1 MGKHHGKGGKSGL
14 GKTLGI
20 VGFAAGFAFP
30 GAFLGAAAGTAGAA
44 RLSAALMGLSLG
56 TTIGSAFSKQSQ
68 DMPASNFD
76 NKMNVVDQ
84 NAMIPVVYGTRK
96 IGGLQSYHS
105 ASVKHKTLIKDVI
118 LGEGQFS
125 GCYGITANGYSVN
138 SNVSGAVFGITN
150 TKYTNAYV
158 RVHKG
163 KLEFDTNGH
172 SRDVYDRGSHWV
184 IMKPWY
190 LIWQEQHVQ
199 KNNGYRKI
207 DLQSSDD
214 IKDDESNDFQCYIAK
229 MYQYIEG
236 IRYDNDLATLGW
248 KLVNPIVVDDAP
260 NHLNNT
266 DWINVGPGKTAWFSM
281 NHDETKDSYITFYDG
296 TQGAPSYYMKTGAYP
311 NMSYLHAYLK
321 YTEKLGNGNPT
332 VTCIAKG
339 RKVYDTRTN
348 TWGYSENPAMIIR
361 DYLINT
367 TFGSGRYINQ
377 SMIDEDS
384 FKDAANYCDEKVTS
398 FDTQGRSITEPRYRL
413 NIVINSKRSYL
424 ENLQSMLACCAGYLV
439 FTKGQVAMRIER
451 ADNPVYAFDD
461 DNIIQNSM
469 SYSAASST
477 ESPNKLNMKYI
488 EPTLDWTSVSAIV
501 EDLAD
506 QKQQPVGRGKIVEKD
521 VELIGVTSQCQ
532 ALRLGKIYRDLIRLC
547 PISVE
552 FKTAMQA
559 LNLEPG
565 DVVTL
570 SHNVVLEDNKVQPL
584 FKNMPVRI
592 TEIRDDSGIYTIK
605 AQQYNA
611 SIYDDRMGGNLKD
624 YDYTTIKKPTDL
636 LPKAVP
642 NVENLKAYTIYKQG
656 RDGVANYDL
665 VVTYDLP
672 SGYLLETGMVYY
684 KCNEGYDLST
694 LGVIPE
700 GVTGT
705 EVGFANDWKFAG
717 EGPSRL
723 VIPNVHIG
731 VTYKLLVQARSKSGN
746 KAPMIDCPTVT
757 ITVEK
762 KTTIPN
768 KPANLSIK
776 YTDVATVSWE
786 DVTNSDIDYYEVR
799 TNKDTG
805 KDDGLLAR
813 TSDTSVV
820 VPLASRTGTIYVFG
834 HNTSKLYGYPAIL
847 EYNKALPS
855 KPNAP
860 TVVSKLGALGITTDV
875 IPSDCSGVKIHINH
889 DIVTSTNNTVQY
901 PCNAGIYNVSYGF
914 YDLFGE
920 GKVSEETTVVVKVLV
935 DQKLLEDGAVS
946 IKKVDETVTKA
957 IEDASNNYKEDL
969 SSVSADLS
977 NTNEDLSKTKENLNT
992 VASDLSTKSKELSN
1006 EITGVKQDVTGLTST
1021 VNNNAGNISQLQQRA
1036 TNIETTVADN
1046 NKKLS
1051 SQITQN
1057 ANSIS
1062 TVVANLNNTN
1072 LANSPYKSITQL
1084 KQTTD
1089 SISSIVSTNKD
1100 STDKAISQV
1109 SQKSDTIKATIEG
1122 NLNSTDTSKSPYK
1135 AITQLQANINGVS
1148 SVVSANKSSTDSEI
1162 SQLKQTANSI
1172 SSTVSANKSA
1182 QDSVNSSL
1190 SSKIQQNAGSIS
1202 SVVAN
1207 LNSTNLANS
1216 PYRSITQLKQT
1227 TDSISSTVSANKSAQ
1242 DSVNSSLT
1250 SKIQQNANSVTSII
1264 ANLSDVDKAK
1274 KNYSAISQLQD
1285 DINLRVVKGDVISQI
1300 NLDKTGATIDGKLLH
1315 VTGDTV
1321 IEKNVIAKG
1330 MIQAGAVTTDNLAAE
1345 TINLTNEL
1353 KIQGNNVT
1361 LDENGLSVDMQN
1373 EGKINFGSGGMTV
1386 SDSSGNLYSAI
1397 RRVCMGMAKNGNYI
1411 AFDPPWEVE
1420 PSVLIFPQTI
1430 VTADTSRS
1438 NTVQRLHCYADE
1450 ISKNGFRIHVYEGID
1465 TTDYTIPVNK
1475 VVLDKTEKVSH
1486 GMHTVGPW
1494 DANFSFNIPSNA
1506 KEINLVMTISGEA
1519 RYKNKDYLGWGLT
1532 VYPPCITI
1540 NGESETASLTVY
1552 ANSTLIYSNSN
1563 FITDFS
1569 VNGWE
1574 SVKRGY
1580 QTGPLKINNQTNIH
1594 GTLRIKPGVSH
1605 APSGSDDIRLSV
1617 SVDYAQGYRDTG
1629 SASSIIDSDCNA
1641 LFFATDKVS
1650 SGYRVL

>member
-105 ASVKHKTLIKDVI
+105 ASVEHKTLTKDVI

-150 TKYTNAYV
+150 TNNANACV
-158 RVHKG
+158 RVHDG
-163 KLEFDTNGH
+163 KLEFDANGVAIGTYNKGRYWGRFWH
-172 SRDVYDRGSHWV
+172 HKWV
-184 IMKPWY
+184 
-190 LIWQEQHVQ
+190 EQQVQ
-199 KNNGYRKI
+199 KNGGYRKI

-214 IKDDESNDFQCYIAK
+214 INDDESNDFQCYMAK

-236 IRYDNDLATLGW
+236 IRYDNDLAALGW

-260 NHLNNT
+260 NHLNDT
-266 DWINVGPGKTAWFSM
+266 DWVNVGNGKTAWFSM

-296 TQGAPSYYMKTGAYP
+296 TQGAPSYYMKTGAYS
-311 NMSYLHAYLK
+311 NMAYLHAYLK

-332 VTCIAKG
+332 VTCIAQG
-339 RKVYDTRTN
+339 RKVYDTRTKE
-348 TWGYSENPAMIIR
+348 WEYSENPAMIIR

-384 FKDAANYCDEKVTS
+384 FKDAANYCDASVTS

-570 SHNVVLEDNKVQPL
+570 SHNVVLKDNKVQPL

-672 SGYLLETGMVYY
+672 DGYLLETGMVYY

-700 GVTGT
+700 GVTGA

-746 KAPMIDCPTVT
+746 KASMVDCPTVT

-813 TSDTSVV
+813 TSDTSVA

-847 EYNKALPS
+847 EYNKDLPP

-860 TVVSKLGALGITTDV
+860 TVVSKLGALGITTDE

-920 GKVSEETTVVVKVLV
+920 GKVSEETTVIVKVLV

-957 IEDASNNYKEDL
+957 IEDASTHLEP
-969 SSVSADLS
+969 
-977 NTNEDLSKTKENLNT
+977 EIENLTN
-992 VASDLSTKSKELSN
+992 
-1006 EITGVKQDVTGLTST
+1006 ITNGIQTSLDSVTST
-1021 VNNNAGNISQLQQRA
+1021 VTNHTDSITKLEQTDNAIQSN
-1036 TNIETTVADN
+1036 VAY
-1046 NKKLS
+1046 L
-1051 SQITQN
+1051 
-1057 ANSIS
+1057 
-1062 TVVANLNNTN
+1062 NTN
-1072 LANSPYKSITQL
+1072 LT
-1084 KQTTD
+1084 
-1089 SISSIVSTNKD
+1089 
-1100 STDKAISQV
+1100 SQ
-1109 SQKSDTIKATIEG
+1109 
-1122 NLNSTDTSKSPYK
+1122 
-1135 AITQLQANINGVS
+1135 
-1148 SVVSANKSSTDSEI
+1148 
-1162 SQLKQTANSI
+1162 
-1172 SSTVSANKSA
+1172 
-1182 QDSVNSSL
+1182 
-1190 SSKIQQNAGSIS
+1190 IQQNA
-1202 SVVAN
+1202 
-1207 LNSTNLANS
+1207 
-1216 PYRSITQLKQT
+1216 
-1227 TDSISSTVSANKSAQ
+1227 D
-1242 DSVNSSLT
+1242 
-1250 SKIQQNANSVTSII
+1250 SVTSII
-1264 ANLSDVDKAK
+1264 TNLSDVDKAK
-1274 KNYSAISQLQD
+1274 KNYSAISQMQD
-1285 DINLRVVKGDVISQI
+1285 DINLRVAKGDVISQI

-1345 TINLTNEL
+1345 TIDLTDKL
-1353 KIQGNNVT
+1353 KIQGGAVT
-1361 LDENGLSVDMQN
+1361 LDENGLEVKSSNGTSIVFNGGGVSSIDNTGQVFNVVSRMA
-1373 EGKINFGSGGMTV
+1373 IGSG
-1386 SDSSGNLYSAI
+1386 
-1397 RRVCMGMAKNGNYI
+1397 KNGQYVKFTN
-1411 AFDPPWEVE
+1411 PWPNV
-1420 PSVLIFPQTI
+1420 PMVTVTPLSLITSDTI
-1430 VTADTSRS
+1430 RS
-1438 NTVQRLHCYADE
+1438 NTVVRVHCYATN
-1450 ISKNGFRIHVYEGID
+1450 ITNAGFNIVCYSSVDSSSYSFSVSGCSYGYSERVSRGA
-1465 TTDYTIPVNK
+1465 YTESDDHSRGDGVQG
-1475 VVLDKTEKVSH
+1475 
-1486 GMHTVGPW
+1486 GMMRWSPAHTY
-1494 DANFSFNIPSNA
+1494 NFSFGISSKAKTTDVTFSLFAQTHYKYGDTLDFRGRKNNLITLYANGVAIWSGAFDTYVDGKSSTSQTISTGQVNIPSTSTITGTFWSRPYFKHDGDGSDTFDVQFNVVSASGILDAGNA
-1506 KEINLVMTISGEA
+1506 TNYIDKEGEA
-1519 RYKNKDYLGWGLT
+1519 LFLAVDGSSNNFT
-1532 VYPPCITI
+1532 V
-1540 NGESETASLTVY
+1540 S
-1552 ANSTLIYSNSN
+1552 
-1563 FITDFS
+1563 
-1569 VNGWE
+1569 
-1574 SVKRGY
+1574 
-1580 QTGPLKINNQTNIH
+1580 
-1594 GTLRIKPGVSH
+1594 
-1605 APSGSDDIRLSV
+1605 
-1617 SVDYAQGYRDTG
+1617 
-1629 SASSIIDSDCNA
+1629 
-1641 LFFATDKVS
+1641 
-1650 SGYRVL
+1650 

>member
-56 TTIGSAFSKQSQ
+56 TTIGSAFAKQSQ

-105 ASVKHKTLIKDVI
+105 ASVAHKTLTKDII

-125 GCYGITANGYSVN
+125 GCYGITVNGYSVN

-150 TKYTNAYV
+150 TNYTNAYV
-158 RVHKG
+158 RVHDG
-163 KLEFDTNGH
+163 KLEFDTNGA
-172 SRDVYDRGSHWV
+172 SVDIYNREWGWLG
-184 IMKPWY
+184 PWRRRW
-190 LIWQEQHVQ
+190 LDKQVQ
-199 KNNGYRKI
+199 KNGGYRKI

-260 NHLNNT
+260 KHLNNT
-266 DWINVGPGKTAWFSM
+266 DWINVGNGKTAWFSM

-339 RKVYDTRTN
+339 RKVYDTRTKE
-348 TWGYSENPAMIIR
+348 WKYSENPAMIIR

-384 FKDAANYCDEKVTS
+384 FKDAANYCDENVTS

-656 RDGVANYDL
+656 RDGVANYNL

-700 GVTGT
+700 GVTGA
-705 EVGFANDWKFAG
+705 EVGFANEWKFAG

-805 KDDGLLAR
+805 EDDGLLAR

-847 EYNKALPS
+847 KYNKALPP

-860 TVVSKLGALGITTDV
+860 TVVSKLGALGITTDE

-920 GKVSEETTVVVKVLV
+920 GKVSEETTVIVKVLV

-957 IEDASNNYKEDL
+957 IEDASNNYKEDFN
-969 SSVSADLS
+969 SVSTDLS
-977 NTNEDLSKTKENLNT
+977 NTKEDLSKTKTNLNT
-992 VASDLSTKSKELSN
+992 VASDLSTKSKELSD
-1006 EITGVKQDVTGLTST
+1006 EITGVKQDITGLTST
-1021 VNNNAGNISQLQQRA
+1021 VNNNSGNISQLQQRA
-1036 TNIETTVADN
+1036 TDIETTVADSN
-1046 NKKLS
+1046 SSLS
-1051 SQITQN
+1051 SQIQQN
-1057 ANSIS
+1057 AGSIS
-1062 TVVANLNNTN
+1062 TVVANLNNTD
-1072 LANSPYKSITQL
+1072 LTKSPYKSITTL

-1089 SISSIVSTNKD
+1089 SISST
-1100 STDKAISQV
+1100 
-1109 SQKSDTIKATIEG
+1109 
-1122 NLNSTDTSKSPYK
+1122 
-1135 AITQLQANINGVS
+1135 
-1148 SVVSANKSSTDSEI
+1148 VSANKSATDREI
-1162 SQLKQTANSI
+1162 SQIKQTASSI

-1190 SSKIQQNAGSIS
+1190 SSKIQQNA
-1202 SVVAN
+1202 
-1207 LNSTNLANS
+1207 
-1216 PYRSITQLKQT
+1216 
-1227 TDSISSTVSANKSAQ
+1227 
-1242 DSVNSSLT
+1242 
-1250 SKIQQNANSVTSII
+1250 NSVTSII
-1264 ANLSDVDKAK
+1264 TNLSDVDKAK
-1274 KNYSAISQLQD
+1274 KNYSAISQMQD
-1285 DINLRVVKGDVISQI
+1285 DINLRVAKGDVISQI

-1345 TINLTNEL
+1345 TIDLTDKL
-1353 KIQGNNVT
+1353 KIQGGAVT
-1361 LDENGLSVDMQN
+1361 LDENG
-1373 EGKINFGSGGMTV
+1373 MTV
-1386 SDSSGNLYSAI
+1386 KEANGGSVQFSQNGMSFIDSNGHTFAGIGRFCTGIVNDGQTVKFTNPWDITPTVFLFPIRLQTSAVGYTNINMYQNVEAINVSQSGFTA
-1397 RRVCMGMAKNGNYI
+1397 VCK
-1411 AFDPPWEVE
+1411 
-1420 PSVLIFPQTI
+1420 SVLKSGSNANIPLTWECKGANELHIPGGDSTQTYTYNI
-1430 VTADTSRS
+1430 KVPTTVTHIWVTGEVSASRVWHWYNHGSEFSNWTANDKISITISTNTGVKQEHSGYSNGENGVMYMKSGS
-1438 NTVQRLHCYADE
+1438 NTY
-1450 ISKNGFRIHVYEGID
+1450 
-1465 TTDYTIPVNK
+1465 
-1475 VVLDKTEKVSH
+1475 
-1486 GMHTVGPW
+1486 
-1494 DANFSFNIPSNA
+1494 
-1506 KEINLVMTISGEA
+1506 
-1519 RYKNKDYLGWGLT
+1519 
-1532 VYPPCITI
+1532 
-1540 NGESETASLTVY
+1540 
-1552 ANSTLIYSNSN
+1552 
-1563 FITDFS
+1563 
-1569 VNGWE
+1569 
-1574 SVKRGY
+1574 
-1580 QTGPLKINNQTNIH
+1580 
-1594 GTLRIKPGVSH
+1594 
-1605 APSGSDDIRLSV
+1605 
-1617 SVDYAQGYRDTG
+1617 YRDTKSFTFDMRLSNVSTVTVTFSIYG
-1629 SASSIIDSDCNA
+1629 QCLDSSYGKLTSYRTNLDTDTTVCRGTAGFIAIDPNTVPYS
-1641 LFFATDKVS
+1641 VS
-1650 SGYRVL
+1650 

>member
-1 MGKHHGKGGKSGL
+1 
-14 GKTLGI
+14 
-20 VGFAAGFAFP
+20 
-30 GAFLGAAAGTAGAA
+30 
-44 RLSAALMGLSLG
+44 
-56 TTIGSAFSKQSQ
+56 
-68 DMPASNFD
+68 
-76 NKMNVVDQ
+76 
-84 NAMIPVVYGTRK
+84 
-96 IGGLQSYHS
+96 
-105 ASVKHKTLIKDVI
+105 
-118 LGEGQFS
+118 
-125 GCYGITANGYSVN
+125 
-138 SNVSGAVFGITN
+138 
-150 TKYTNAYV
+150 
-158 RVHKG
+158 
-163 KLEFDTNGH
+163 
-172 SRDVYDRGSHWV
+172 
-184 IMKPWY
+184 
-190 LIWQEQHVQ
+190 
-199 KNNGYRKI
+199 
-207 DLQSSDD
+207 
-214 IKDDESNDFQCYIAK
+214 
-229 MYQYIEG
+229 
-236 IRYDNDLATLGW
+236 
-248 KLVNPIVVDDAP
+248 
-260 NHLNNT
+260 
-266 DWINVGPGKTAWFSM
+266 
-281 NHDETKDSYITFYDG
+281 
-296 TQGAPSYYMKTGAYP
+296 
-311 NMSYLHAYLK
+311 
-321 YTEKLGNGNPT
+321 
-332 VTCIAKG
+332 
-339 RKVYDTRTN
+339 
-348 TWGYSENPAMIIR
+348 MIIR

-367 TFGSGRYINQ
+367 TFGSGRYINP

-384 FKDAANYCDEKVTS
+384 FKDAANYCDENVTS

-584 FKNMPVRI
+584 FKGMPVRI

-672 SGYLLETGMVYY
+672 NGYLLEAGMVYY

-700 GVTGT
+700 GVTGA

-717 EGPSRL
+717 EAPSRL

-731 VTYKLLVQARSKSGN
+731 VTYKLLVQARNKSGN

-786 DVTNSDIDYYEVR
+786 DVTNSDIDYYEIR
-799 TNKDTG
+799 TNKNTG
-805 KDDGLLAR
+805 ENDGLLAR

-847 EYNKALPS
+847 EYSKALPP

-889 DIVTSTNNTVQY
+889 DTVTSTNNTVQY

-977 NTNEDLSKTKENLNT
+977 KTKENLNT

-1036 TNIETTVADN
+1036 TDIETTVADN

-1057 ANSIS
+1057 ADSIS
-1062 TVVANLNNTN
+1062 TVVANLNNTD

-1089 SISSIVSTNKD
+1089 SISSTVSANKNSAD
-1100 STDKAISQV
+1100 EAISQV
-1109 SQKSDTIKATIEG
+1109 SQKADTIKATIEG
-1122 NLNSTDTSKSPYK
+1122 NLNSTNTSNSPYK

-1148 SVVSANKSSTDSEI
+1148 SVVSANKSATDSEI
-1162 SQLKQTANSI
+1162 SEIKQTAQSI

-1182 QDSVNSSL
+1182 QDN
-1190 SSKIQQNAGSIS
+1190 
-1202 SVVAN
+1202 
-1207 LNSTNLANS
+1207 
-1216 PYRSITQLKQT
+1216 
-1227 TDSISSTVSANKSAQ
+1227 
-1242 DSVNSSLT
+1242 VNSSLT

-1274 KNYSAISQLQD
+1274 KNYSAISQMQD
-1285 DINLRVVKGDVISQI
+1285 DINLRVAKGDVISQI

-1345 TINLTNEL
+1345 TINLTDEL
-1353 KIQGNNVT
+1353 KIQGGAVT
-1361 LDENGLSVDMQN
+1361 LNEN
-1373 EGKINFGSGGMTV
+1373 GMTV
-1386 SDSSGNLYSAI
+1386 KETNGGSVQFGENGMSFVDSNGHTFAGVGRFCTGIVNDGQTVKFANPWDITPTVFLFPIRLQTSAVGYTNINMYQDVEAINVSTNGFTAVCKSVLKAGSGADIPLAWKAGGSDSELDTA
-1397 RRVCMGMAKNGNYI
+1397 
-1411 AFDPPWEVE
+1411 EVE
-1420 PSVLIFPQTI
+1420 VPAGGYSYNINIPTT
-1430 VTADTSRS
+1430 VTHIWVTG
-1438 NTVQRLHCYADE
+1438 E
-1450 ISKNGFRIHVYEGID
+1450 ISAYGVYRHD
-1465 TTDYTIPVNK
+1465 SNR
-1475 VVLDKTEKVSH
+1475 
-1486 GMHTVGPW
+1486 
-1494 DANFSFNIPSNA
+1494 DAPHW
-1506 KEINLVMTISGEA
+1506 V
-1519 RYKNKDYLGWGLT
+1519 
-1532 VYPPCITI
+1532 
-1540 NGESETASLTVY
+1540 
-1552 ANSTLIYSNSN
+1552 
-1563 FITDFS
+1563 
-1569 VNGWE
+1569 
-1574 SVKRGY
+1574 
-1580 QTGPLKINNQTNIH
+1580 
-1594 GTLRIKPGVSH
+1594 
-1605 APSGSDDIRLSV
+1605 GSDIGSV
-1617 SVDYAQGYRDTG
+1617 TVSTNTGQRQEHQEYVNSRHGVQVARNSLYAYYRDTKTFIFDMAISNVSTVTVTFSLG
-1629 SASSIIDSDCNA
+1629 EHPYKNSYAKMTSYRTNLNTDVTVCRGTAGFIAIDPN
-1641 LFFATDKVS
+1641 TVS
-1650 SGYRVL
+1650 YSVS

>member
-56 TTIGSAFSKQSQ
+56 TTIGSAFAKQSQ

-105 ASVKHKTLIKDVI
+105 ASVKHKTLTKDVI

-150 TKYTNAYV
+150 INNANAYV
-158 RVHKG
+158 RVHDG
-163 KLEFDTNGH
+163 KLEFSTNGASVDVYNRVNH
-172 SRDVYDRGSHWV
+172 WPAFFRDIWLKQQLQKSRD
-184 IMKPWY
+184 
-190 LIWQEQHVQ
+190 
-199 KNNGYRKI
+199 YRKI

-214 IKDDESNDFQCYIAK
+214 INNNESNDFQCYIAK

-236 IRYDNDLATLGW
+236 IRYDNDLAALGW

-260 NHLNNT
+260 KHLNNT
-266 DWINVGPGKTAWFSM
+266 GWINVGNGKTAWFSM

-321 YTEKLGNGNPT
+321 YTEKLGSGNPT

-348 TWGYSENPAMIIR
+348 QWGYSENPAMIIR

-367 TFGSGRYINQ
+367 TFGSGRYINP

-384 FKDAANYCDEKVTS
+384 FKDAANYCDENVTS
-398 FDTQGRSITEPRYRL
+398 FDTQGRTITEPRYRL

-521 VELIGVTSQCQ
+521 VELVGVTSQCQ

-570 SHNVVLEDNKVQPL
+570 SHNVVLEDDKVQPL
-584 FKNMPVRI
+584 FSKMPVRI

-624 YDYTTIKKPTDL
+624 YDYTSIKKPTDL

-672 SGYLLETGMVYY
+672 NGYLLEAGMVYY

-700 GVTGT
+700 GVTGA

-717 EGPSRL
+717 EAPSRL

-731 VTYKLLVQARSKSGN
+731 VTYKLLVQARNKSGN
-746 KAPMIDCPTVT
+746 KAPMVDCPTVT

-786 DVTNSDIDYYEVR
+786 DVTNSDIDYYEIR
-799 TNKDTG
+799 TNKDVG
-805 KDDGLLAR
+805 ENDGLLVR

-847 EYNKALPS
+847 EYSKALPP

-860 TVVSKLGALGITTDV
+860 TVVSKLGALGITTDE

-992 VASDLSTKSKELSN
+992 VASDLSTKSKELGD
-1006 EITGVKQDVTGLTST
+1006 EITGVKQDITGLTST

-1036 TNIETTVADN
+1036 TDIETTVADN

-1057 ANSIS
+1057 ADSIS
-1062 TVVANLNNTN
+1062 SVVANLNNTN

-1084 KQTTD
+1084 
-1089 SISSIVSTNKD
+1089 N
-1100 STDKAISQV
+1100 
-1109 SQKSDTIKATIEG
+1109 
-1122 NLNSTDTSKSPYK
+1122 
-1135 AITQLQANINGVS
+1135 
-1148 SVVSANKSSTDSEI
+1148 
-1162 SQLKQTANSI
+1162 QTANSI

-1190 SSKIQQNAGSIS
+1190 TSKINQNADSIT

-1207 LNSTNLANS
+1207 LNNTDLANS
-1216 PYRSITQLKQT
+1216 PYKSITQLKQT
-1227 TDSISSTVSANKSAQ
+1227 TDSISSTVSANKSAQDNVNYSLTSKINQTAGSISSVVANLNNTDLANNPYKSITTLKQTTDSISSTVSSNKSAQ

-1274 KNYSAISQLQD
+1274 QNYSAISQMQD
-1285 DINLRVVKGDVISQI
+1285 DINLRVAKGDVISQI

-1330 MIQAGAVTTDNLAAE
+1330 MIQAGAVTADNMAAE
-1345 TINLTNEL
+1345 TINLTDKL
-1353 KIQGNNVT
+1353 KIQGGAVT
-1361 LDENGLSVDMQN
+1361 LDENGLEVKNTNGTSIVFN
-1373 EGKINFGSGGMTV
+1373 GGGML
-1386 SDSSGNLYSAI
+1386 SIDSSGQVFNAVSRMVI
-1397 RRVCMGMAKNGNYI
+1397 GSGKNGQYVK
-1411 AFDPPWEVE
+1411 FTKPWPNV
-1420 PSVLIFPQTI
+1420 PMVTVTPLSLITSDLTKSNSVAR
-1430 VTADTSRS
+1430 V
-1438 NTVQRLHCYADE
+1438 HCYAADITNE
-1450 ISKNGFRIHVYEGID
+1450 GFRIVCYSSVDSTSFAFGIND
-1465 TTDYTIPVNK
+1465 VTFSYKEMVARDAYT
-1475 VVLDKTEKVSH
+1475 ES
-1486 GMHTVGPW
+1486 GVGARTHYYNPQGNVIARW
-1494 DANFSFNIPSNA
+1494 APEHSYNFSFGINPKTKKINVVMKLWA
-1506 KEINLVMTISGEA
+1506 KTTYHHAVTIDFRNRNNSIVTLYANGTQFWSGNFDMYIEGDGETSQTISTGQISI
-1519 RYKNKDYLGWGLT
+1519 
-1532 VYPPCITI
+1532 PP
-1540 NGESETASLTVY
+1540 
-1552 ANSTLIYSNSN
+1552 
-1563 FITDFS
+1563 
-1569 VNGWE
+1569 
-1574 SVKRGY
+1574 
-1580 QTGPLKINNQTNIH
+1580 
-1594 GTLRIKPGVSH
+1594 
-1605 APSGSDDIRLSV
+1605 
-1617 SVDYAQGYRDTG
+1617 
-1629 SASSIIDSDCNA
+1629 ASSITGTCWVRPYFNHPGDGWDNFYVKFDVLSADGILDTGNATSYIDREGEA
-1641 LFFATDKVS
+1641 LFLAVDGGSNNFTVS
-1650 SGYRVL
+1650 

>member
-1 MGKHHGKGGKSGL
+1 MGKHHGKHGKRGL
-14 GKTLGI
+14 GKVLGI
-20 VGFAAGFAFP
+20 AGFAAGFAFP

-56 TTIGSAFSKQSQ
+56 TTIGSAFAKQSQ

-96 IGGLQSYHS
+96 IGGLQSYHNTS
-105 ASVKHKTLIKDVI
+105 IKNKSLTKDII

-150 TKYTNAYV
+150 TNNANAYV
-158 RVHKG
+158 RVHAG
-163 KLEFDTNGH
+163 RLEFDTNGASVPMH
-172 SRDVYDRGSHWV
+172 NIEGNAPLFLLLLLFKKY
-184 IMKPWY
+184 
-190 LIWQEQHVQ
+190 VQ
-199 KNNGYRKI
+199 GNSGYRKI
-207 DLQSSDD
+207 FLQSSDD
-214 IKDDESNDFQCYIAK
+214 MRDDESNDFQCSMAK
-229 MYQYIEG
+229 LYQYIEG
-236 IRYDNDLATLGW
+236 IRYDNDLARLGW

-260 NHLNNT
+260 KHLKNT
-266 DWINVGPGKTAWFSM
+266 GWVNVGNGNTAWFYM
-281 NHDETKDSYITFYDG
+281 NHEETKDSYITFHDG
-296 TQGAPSYYMKTGAYP
+296 TQGPPSYYMKTGAYP
-311 NMSYLHAYLK
+311 NMAYIHAHLK
-321 YTEKLGNGNPT
+321 YTDQLGSGNPT
-332 VTCIAKG
+332 ITCVAKG
-339 RKVYDTRTN
+339 RKVYDTRTKK
-348 TWGYSENPAMIIR
+348 WGYSENPAMIIR

-469 SYSAASST
+469 SYTAASST

-592 TEIRDDSGIYTIK
+592 TEIRDDSGTYTIK
-605 AQQYNA
+605 AQQYNP
-611 SIYDDRMGGNLKD
+611 SIYDDRMGGSIKD
-624 YDYTTIKKPTDL
+624 FDYTTIKKPEDL

-642 NVENLKAYTIYKQG
+642 NVENLNAYTIYKQG

-700 GVTGT
+700 GVTGA

-786 DVTNSDIDYYEVR
+786 GVTNSDIDYYEVR

-847 EYNKALPS
+847 EYSKALPP

-860 TVVSKLGALGITTDV
+860 TVVSKLGALGITTDE

-977 NTNEDLSKTKENLNT
+977 NTKEDLSKTKTNLNT
-992 VASDLSTKSKELSN
+992 VASDLSTKSKELSD
-1006 EITGVKQDVTGLTST
+1006 EITGVKQNITGLTST

-1036 TNIETTVADN
+1036 TDIETTVADN

-1062 TVVANLNNTN
+1062 TVVANLNNTD
-1072 LANSPYKSITQL
+1072 LANSPYRSITQL

-1089 SISSIVSTNKD
+1089 SISSTVSANKSAQDSVNSSLTSKIQQNAGSISTVVANLNSTNLANSPYKSITALKQTTDSISSTVSTNKN
-1100 STDKAISQV
+1100 STDEAISQV
-1109 SQKSDTIKATIEG
+1109 SQKADTIKATIEG

-1135 AITQLQANINGVS
+1135 AVTQLQANINGVS

-1162 SQLKQTANSI
+1162 SKIKQTAN
-1172 SSTVSANKSA
+1172 
-1182 QDSVNSSL
+1182 
-1190 SSKIQQNAGSIS
+1190 
-1202 SVVAN
+1202 
-1207 LNSTNLANS
+1207 
-1216 PYRSITQLKQT
+1216 
-1227 TDSISSTVSANKSAQ
+1227 SISSTVSANKSAQ

-1285 DINLRVVKGDVISQI
+1285 DINLRVAKGDVISQI

-1330 MIQAGAVTTDNLAAE
+1330 MIQAGAVTADNMAAE
-1345 TINLTNEL
+1345 TINLTDKL

-1420 PSVLIFPQTI
+1420 PSVLVFPQTI

-1465 TTDYTIPVNK
+1465 TTDYTTIVNK
-1475 VVLDKTEKVSH
+1475 IILKETKKVYRPYD
-1486 GMHTVGPW
+1486 TVGPW
-1494 DANFSFNIPSNA
+1494 DANFSFNIPTGA
-1506 KEINLVMTISGEA
+1506 KEINLVMTVSGTA
-1519 RYKNKDYLGWGLT
+1519 HYKGNN
-1532 VYPPCITI
+1532 CITI
-1540 NGESETASLTVY
+1540 NRKGWPHGTSYLTVY
-1552 ANSTLIYSNSN
+1552 ADNTVIYSGSN
-1563 FITDFS
+1563 FITGFS
-1569 VNGWE
+1569 VGGHSSNR
-1574 SVKRGY
+1574 STY
-1580 QTGPLKINNQTNIH
+1580 QTGPLKINGQTNIH
-1594 GTLRIKPGVSH
+1594 GTLRVTPGVNH
-1605 APSGSDDIRLSV
+1605 PGDDGDNMDLSV

-1641 LFFATDKVS
+1641 IFFATDKVS
-1650 SGYRVL
+1650 SGYTVS

>member
-44 RLSAALMGLSLG
+44 RLSAAIMGLSLG

-105 ASVKHKTLIKDVI
+105 ASVKHKTLTKDVI

-125 GCYGITANGYSVN
+125 GCYGITVNGYSVN
-138 SNVSGAVFGITN
+138 SNVNGAVFGITN
-150 TKYTNAYV
+150 TNNANAYV
-158 RVHKG
+158 RVHNG
-163 KLEFDTNGH
+163 KLEFDTNGA
-172 SRDVYDRGSHWV
+172 SIATYDKFRYWSG
-184 IMKPWY
+184 
-190 LIWQEQHVQ
+190 IWHIFGEQWLK
-199 KNNGYRKI
+199 KNSGYREI

-214 IKDDESNDFQCYIAK
+214 INDDESNDFQCYIAK

-236 IRYDNDLATLGW
+236 IRYDNDLAALGW

-260 NHLNNT
+260 NHLNDT
-266 DWINVGPGKTAWFSM
+266 DWINVGNGNTAWFSM

-321 YTEKLGNGNPT
+321 YTEKLGSGNPT
-332 VTCIAKG
+332 VTCIVKG

-348 TWGYSENPAMIIR
+348 QWEYSENPAMIIR

-384 FKDAANYCDEKVTS
+384 FKDAANYCDTNVTS

-424 ENLQSMLACCAGYLV
+424 ENLQSMLACCTGYLV

-477 ESPNKLNMKYI
+477 EAPNKLNMKYI
-488 EPTLDWTSVSAIV
+488 EPTLDWTSVSATV

-506 QKQQPVGRGKIVEKD
+506 QKQQPVGRGKVVEKD
-521 VELIGVTSQCQ
+521 VELVGVTSQCQ
-532 ALRLGKIYRDLIRLC
+532 ALRLGKIYRDIIRLC

-570 SHNVVLEDNKVQPL
+570 SHDVVLEDDKVQPL
-584 FKNMPVRI
+584 FKDMPVRI

-624 YDYTTIKKPTDL
+624 YDYTTVKKPTDL
-636 LPKAVP
+636 LPRAVP
-642 NVENLKAYTIYKQG
+642 NVKDLNAYTIYKQG

-684 KCNEGYDLST
+684 KCDEGYDLST

-700 GVTGT
+700 GVTGA

-717 EGPSRL
+717 EGPSRI

-731 VTYKLLVQARSKSGN
+731 VTYKLLVQARNKSGD
-746 KAPMIDCPTVT
+746 KAPMIDCPVMT

-762 KTTIPN
+762 KTTVPN

-799 TNKDTG
+799 INEDTG

-847 EYNKALPS
+847 EYNKALPP

-860 TVVSKLGALGITTDV
+860 TVVSKLGALGITTDE

-901 PCNAGIYNVSYGF
+901 PCNEGIYNVSYGF

-920 GKVSEETTVVVKVLV
+920 GTVSEETTVVVKVLV

-957 IEDASNNYKEDL
+957 IEDASNNYKDDL
-969 SSVSADLS
+969 SSVSSDLLS
-977 NTNEDLSKTKENLNT
+977 TKEDLNKTKANLNT
-992 VASDLSTKSKELSN
+992 VANDLSTKSKELSD

-1021 VNNNAGNISQLQQRA
+1021 VNNNTGNITQLQQRA
-1036 TNIETTVADN
+1036 DNIETTVADN
-1046 NKKLS
+1046 NKNLS

-1057 ANSIS
+1057 SDSIS
-1062 TVVANLNNTN
+1062 TVVANLNNTD
-1072 LANSPYKSITQL
+1072 LTQVPYKSITTL

-1089 SISSIVSTNKD
+1089 SISSTVSDNK
-1100 STDKAISQV
+1100 SATDTAISQV
-1109 SQKSDTIKATIEG
+1109 SQKADSIKATIEG
-1122 NLNSTDTSKSPYK
+1122 NLNSTDTSNSQYK

-1148 SVVSANKSSTDSEI
+1148 STVSANKSATDSQI
-1162 SQLKQTANSI
+1162 SQIEQTASSI

-1182 QDSVNSSL
+1182 QDTINSSL
-1190 SSKIQQNAGSIS
+1190 SSKIQQNAD
-1202 SVVAN
+1202 
-1207 LNSTNLANS
+1207 
-1216 PYRSITQLKQT
+1216 SIT
-1227 TDSISSTVSANKSAQ
+1227 SI
-1242 DSVNSSLT
+1242 
-1250 SKIQQNANSVTSII
+1250 VT
-1264 ANLSDVDKAK
+1264 NLSDVDKAK
-1274 KNYSAISQLQD
+1274 ENYSAISQLQD
-1285 DINLRVVKGDVISQI
+1285 DINLRVAKGDVISQI
-1300 NLDKTGATIDGKLLH
+1300 NLDKTGATIDGKLFH

-1345 TINLTNEL
+1345 TVDLTGEL
-1353 KIQGNNVT
+1353 KIQGGAVT
-1361 LDENGLSVDMQN
+1361 LDENGLEVKNTNGTSIVFN
-1373 EGKINFGSGGMTV
+1373 SGGMSSTDSIGQVFNVVSRMVIGSGKNGQYVKFTKPWPNVPMVTV
-1386 SDSSGNLYSAI
+1386 SPLS
-1397 RRVCMGMAKNGNYI
+1397 
-1411 AFDPPWEVE
+1411 
-1420 PSVLIFPQTI
+1420 LI
-1430 VTADTSRS
+1430 TADNTKSNSVSR
-1438 NTVQRLHCYADE
+1438 VHCYASDITNE
-1450 ISKNGFRIHVYEGID
+1450 GFRITCYSSVDSTSFAFGINNISYSYSE
-1465 TTDYTIPVNK
+1465 TVSRVAYTQTDLKPRTGYYGGNYYVRWAP
-1475 VVLDKTEKVSH
+1475 EHSY
-1486 GMHTVGPW
+1486 
-1494 DANFSFNIPSNA
+1494 NFSFGVSPKAKKVNVVMKLWAKTTYHHAVTIDFRDRNNSIVTLYANGTQIWTGNFDMYIEGEGETSQTISTGQISIPS
-1506 KEINLVMTISGEA
+1506 TSS
-1519 RYKNKDYLGWGLT
+1519 
-1532 VYPPCITI
+1532 IT
-1540 NGESETASLTVY
+1540 
-1552 ANSTLIYSNSN
+1552 
-1563 FITDFS
+1563 
-1569 VNGWE
+1569 
-1574 SVKRGY
+1574 
-1580 QTGPLKINNQTNIH
+1580 
-1594 GTLRIKPGVSH
+1594 GTFWCRPYFGKPGDG
-1605 APSGSDDIRLSV
+1605 ADDFYVKFDVLSV
-1617 SVDYAQGYRDTG
+1617 DGILDTG
-1629 SASSIIDSDCNA
+1629 SATNYIDSEGEA
-1641 LFFATDKVS
+1641 LFLAVDGSSSNFTVS
-1650 SGYRVL
+1650 

>member
-1 MGKHHGKGGKSGL
+1 MGKHHGKHGKSGL

-56 TTIGSAFSKQSQ
+56 TTIGSAFAKQSQ
-68 DMPASNFD
+68 DTPASNFD

-96 IGGLQSYHS
+96 IGGLQSYHNTS
-105 ASVKHKTLIKDVI
+105 IKNKSLTKDII

-150 TKYTNAYV
+150 TNNANAYV
-158 RVHKG
+158 RVHAG
-163 KLEFDTNGH
+163 RLEFDTNGASVPMH
-172 SRDVYDRGSHWV
+172 NIEGNAPLFLLLLLFRKY
-184 IMKPWY
+184 
-190 LIWQEQHVQ
+190 VQ
-199 KNNGYRKI
+199 GNSGYREI
-207 DLQSSDD
+207 FLQSSDD
-214 IKDDESNDFQCYIAK
+214 MRDDESNDFQCSMAK
-229 MYQYIEG
+229 LYQYIEG
-236 IRYDNDLATLGW
+236 IRYDNDLARLGW

-260 NHLNNT
+260 KHLNNT
-266 DWINVGPGKTAWFSM
+266 GWVNVGNGNTAWFYM
-281 NHDETKDSYITFYDG
+281 NHEETKDSYITFHDG
-296 TQGAPSYYMKTGAYP
+296 TQGPPSYYMKTGAYP
-311 NMSYLHAYLK
+311 NMAYIHAYLK
-321 YTEKLGNGNPT
+321 YTDQLGSGNPT
-332 VTCIAKG
+332 ITCVAKG
-339 RKVYDTRTN
+339 RKVYDTRTKK
-348 TWGYSENPAMIIR
+348 WGYSENPAMIIR

-469 SYSAASST
+469 SYTAASST

-506 QKQQPVGRGKIVEKD
+506 QKPQPVGRGKIVEKD

-570 SHNVVLEDNKVQPL
+570 SHNVVLGDNKVQPL

-592 TEIRDDSGIYTIK
+592 TEIRDDSGTYTIK
-605 AQQYNA
+605 AQQYNP
-611 SIYDDRMGGNLKD
+611 SIYDDRMGGSIKD
-624 YDYTTIKKPTDL
+624 FDYTTIKKPEDL

-642 NVENLKAYTIYKQG
+642 NVENLNAYTIYKQG

-700 GVTGT
+700 GVTGA

-786 DVTNSDIDYYEVR
+786 GVTNSDIDYYEVR

-847 EYNKALPS
+847 EYSKALPP

-1006 EITGVKQDVTGLTST
+1006 EITGVKQNITGLTST

-1062 TVVANLNNTN
+1062 TVVANLNN
-1072 LANSPYKSITQL
+1072 
-1084 KQTTD
+1084 
-1089 SISSIVSTNKD
+1089 
-1100 STDKAISQV
+1100 
-1109 SQKSDTIKATIEG
+1109 
-1122 NLNSTDTSKSPYK
+1122 
-1135 AITQLQANINGVS
+1135 
-1148 SVVSANKSSTDSEI
+1148 
-1162 SQLKQTANSI
+1162 
-1172 SSTVSANKSA
+1172 
-1182 QDSVNSSL
+1182 
-1190 SSKIQQNAGSIS
+1190 
-1202 SVVAN
+1202 
-1207 LNSTNLANS
+1207 TNLANS

-1285 DINLRVVKGDVISQI
+1285 DINLRVAKGDVISQI

-1330 MIQAGAVTTDNLAAE
+1330 MIQAGAVTADNMAAE
-1345 TINLTNEL
+1345 TINLTDKL
-1353 KIQGNNVT
+1353 KIQGGNVT
-1361 LDENGLSVDMQN
+1361 LDENGLSVLQSNGTWTKFNQN
-1373 EGKINFGSGGMTV
+1373 GMTFVDTKGNTFAGIGRFCTGVVNDGQTVKFNSPWDITPTVFLFPVRLQTSAVGYTNINMYQDVEAINV
-1386 SDSSGNLYSAI
+1386 SNRGFTA
-1397 RRVCMGMAKNGNYI
+1397 VCK
-1411 AFDPPWEVE
+1411 
-1420 PSVLIFPQTI
+1420 SVLKAGSNANVPIAWECKGVETPGLDVDYHTETYSYHI
-1430 VTADTSRS
+1430 KIP
-1438 NTVQRLHCYADE
+1438 NTVTH
-1450 ISKNGFRIHVYEGID
+1450 I
-1465 TTDYTIPVNK
+1465 
-1475 VVLDKTEKVSH
+1475 
-1486 GMHTVGPW
+1486 W
-1494 DANFSFNIPSNA
+1494 
-1506 KEINLVMTISGEA
+1506 ISGEA
-1519 RYKNKDYLGWGLT
+1519 AASLYHQHYNHESSLSDWT
-1532 VYPPCITI
+1532 ITDETSITI
-1540 NGESETASLTVY
+1540 STNTGIKQEHPRYVTGGEGTMIEGKGGGSATYRASKAFVFDMSLSNVSLVTVTFSIYGPCLKYSGGKLTSYRTNLNTDVTVCRGTAGFIAIDPNTVPY
-1552 ANSTLIYSNSN
+1552 
-1563 FITDFS
+1563 
-1569 VNGWE
+1569 
-1574 SVKRGY
+1574 
-1580 QTGPLKINNQTNIH
+1580 
-1594 GTLRIKPGVSH
+1594 
-1605 APSGSDDIRLSV
+1605 SV
-1617 SVDYAQGYRDTG
+1617 S
-1629 SASSIIDSDCNA
+1629 
-1641 LFFATDKVS
+1641 
-1650 SGYRVL
+1650 

>member
-105 ASVKHKTLIKDVI
+105 ASVAHKTLTKDVI

-125 GCYGITANGYSVN
+125 DCYGITANGYSVN
-138 SNVSGAVFGITN
+138 SNVSGAVFGIIN
-150 TKYTNAYV
+150 TKYINAYV
-158 RVHKG
+158 RVHDG
-163 KLEFDTNGH
+163 KLEFDTYGA
-172 SRDVYDRGSHWV
+172 SVDVYNRESGWFA
-184 IMKPWY
+184 PWHR
-190 LIWQEQHVQ
+190 IWTDQQVQ
-199 KNNGYRKI
+199 KNGGYRKI

-214 IKDDESNDFQCYIAK
+214 INDDESNDFQCYIAK

-236 IRYDNDLATLGW
+236 IRYDNDLAALGW

-281 NHDETKDSYITFYDG
+281 NHDETNGSYITFYDG

-321 YTEKLGNGNPT
+321 YTEKLGSGNPT

-339 RKVYDTRTN
+339 RKVYDTRTKA
-348 TWGYSENPAMIIR
+348 WGYSENPAMIIR

-367 TFGSGRYINQ
+367 TFGSGRYINP

-384 FKDAANYCDEKVTS
+384 FKDAANYCDEIVTS
-398 FDTQGRSITEPRYRL
+398 YDTQGRTITEPRYRL

-488 EPTLDWTSVSAIV
+488 EPILDWTSVSAIV

-584 FKNMPVRI
+584 FSKMPVRI

-624 YDYTTIKKPTDL
+624 YDYTSIKKPTDL

-672 SGYLLETGMVYY
+672 NGYLLESGMVYY

-700 GVTGT
+700 GVTGA

-717 EGPSRL
+717 EAPSRL

-731 VTYKLLVQARSKSGN
+731 VTYKLLVQARNKSGN
-746 KAPMIDCPTVT
+746 KAPMVDCPMVT

-786 DVTNSDIDYYEVR
+786 DVTNSDIDYYEIR

-805 KDDGLLAR
+805 ENDGLLAR

-847 EYNKALPS
+847 EYSKALPP

-920 GKVSEETTVVVKVLV
+920 GNVSEETTVVVKVLV
-935 DQKLLEDGAVS
+935 DQELLEDGAVS

-957 IEDASNNYKEDL
+957 IEDASTHLEPEIESL
-969 SSVSADLS
+969 
-977 NTNEDLSKTKENLNT
+977 TNVTNGIQ
-992 VASDLSTKSKELSN
+992 ASLDK
-1006 EITGVKQDVTGLTST
+1006 VTST
-1021 VNNNAGNISQLQQRA
+1021 V
-1036 TNIETTVADN
+1036 TNHTDSIAKLEQTDSTIQSNVAD
-1046 NKKLS
+1046 L
-1051 SQITQN
+1051 
-1057 ANSIS
+1057 
-1062 TVVANLNNTN
+1062 NTN
-1072 LANSPYKSITQL
+1072 LT
-1084 KQTTD
+1084 
-1089 SISSIVSTNKD
+1089 
-1100 STDKAISQV
+1100 SQ
-1109 SQKSDTIKATIEG
+1109 IK
-1122 NLNSTDTSKSPYK
+1122 
-1135 AITQLQANINGVS
+1135 
-1148 SVVSANKSSTDSEI
+1148 
-1162 SQLKQTANSI
+1162 
-1172 SSTVSANKSA
+1172 
-1182 QDSVNSSL
+1182 
-1190 SSKIQQNAGSIS
+1190 
-1202 SVVAN
+1202 
-1207 LNSTNLANS
+1207 
-1216 PYRSITQLKQT
+1216 
-1227 TDSISSTVSANKSAQ
+1227 
-1242 DSVNSSLT
+1242 
-1250 SKIQQNANSVTSII
+1250 QNANSVTSII
-1264 ANLSDVDKAK
+1264 ANLSDVNKAK
-1274 KNYSAISQLQD
+1274 QNYSAISQMQD
-1285 DINLRVVKGDVISQI
+1285 DINLRVAKGDVISQI

-1345 TINLTNEL
+1345 TINLTDKL
-1353 KIQGNNVT
+1353 KIQGGAVT
-1361 LDENGLSVDMQN
+1361 LDENGLEVKSTNGTSIVFN
-1373 EGKINFGSGGMTV
+1373 GGGMLSTDSTGQVFNVVSRMVIGSARNGQYVKFTKPWPNVPMVTV
-1386 SDSSGNLYSAI
+1386 SPLS
-1397 RRVCMGMAKNGNYI
+1397 
-1411 AFDPPWEVE
+1411 
-1420 PSVLIFPQTI
+1420 LI
-1430 VTADTSRS
+1430 TADNTKS
-1438 NTVQRLHCYADE
+1438 NSVARVHCYASDITNE
-1450 ISKNGFRIHVYEGID
+1450 GFRIVCYSSVDSTTFSFGINNISYSYSETVNRVAYEQINIELRTNYPYWG
-1465 TTDYTIPVNK
+1465 YYVRWAPA
-1475 VVLDKTEKVSH
+1475 
-1486 GMHTVGPW
+1486 HTY
-1494 DANFSFNIPSNA
+1494 NFSFDVNPKTKKVNVVMRLWAKTTYHHAVTIDFRDRNNSIVTLYANGTEIWTGNFDMYIEGDGETSQTISTGQISIPS
-1506 KEINLVMTISGEA
+1506 TSS
-1519 RYKNKDYLGWGLT
+1519 
-1532 VYPPCITI
+1532 IT
-1540 NGESETASLTVY
+1540 
-1552 ANSTLIYSNSN
+1552 
-1563 FITDFS
+1563 
-1569 VNGWE
+1569 
-1574 SVKRGY
+1574 
-1580 QTGPLKINNQTNIH
+1580 
-1594 GTLRIKPGVSH
+1594 GTFWCRPYFAHPGD
-1605 APSGSDDIRLSV
+1605 GSDDFYVKFDVLSA
-1617 SVDYAQGYRDTG
+1617 DGILDTG
-1629 SASSIIDSDCNA
+1629 NANNYIDTEGEA
-1641 LFFATDKVS
+1641 LFLAVDGSSNNFTVS
-1650 SGYRVL
+1650 

>member
-1 MGKHHGKGGKSGL
+1 MGKHHGKHGKSGL

-56 TTIGSAFSKQSQ
+56 TTIGSAFAKQSQ
-68 DMPASNFD
+68 DTPASNFD

-96 IGGLQSYHS
+96 IGGLQSYHNTS
-105 ASVKHKTLIKDVI
+105 IKNKSLTKDII

-150 TKYTNAYV
+150 TNNANAYV
-158 RVHKG
+158 RVHAG
-163 KLEFDTNGH
+163 RLEFDTNGASVPMH
-172 SRDVYDRGSHWV
+172 NIEGNAPLFLLLLLFRKY
-184 IMKPWY
+184 
-190 LIWQEQHVQ
+190 VQ
-199 KNNGYRKI
+199 GNSGYREI
-207 DLQSSDD
+207 FLQSSDD
-214 IKDDESNDFQCYIAK
+214 MRDDESNDFQCSMAK
-229 MYQYIEG
+229 LYQYIEG
-236 IRYDNDLATLGW
+236 IRYDNDLARLGW

-260 NHLNNT
+260 KHLNNT
-266 DWINVGPGKTAWFSM
+266 GWVNVGNGNTAWFYM
-281 NHDETKDSYITFYDG
+281 NHEETKDSYITFHDG
-296 TQGAPSYYMKTGAYP
+296 TQGPPSYYMKTGAYP
-311 NMSYLHAYLK
+311 NMAYIHAYLK
-321 YTEKLGNGNPT
+321 YTDQLGSGNPT
-332 VTCIAKG
+332 ITCVAKG
-339 RKVYDTRTN
+339 RKVYDTRTKK
-348 TWGYSENPAMIIR
+348 WGYSENPAMIIR

-469 SYSAASST
+469 SYTAASST

-570 SHNVVLEDNKVQPL
+570 SHNVVLGDNKVQPL

-592 TEIRDDSGIYTIK
+592 TEIRDDSGTYTIK
-605 AQQYNA
+605 AQQYNP
-611 SIYDDRMGGNLKD
+611 SIYDDRMGGSIKD
-624 YDYTTIKKPTDL
+624 FDYTTIKKPEDL

-642 NVENLKAYTIYKQG
+642 NVENLNAYTIYKQG

-700 GVTGT
+700 GVTGA

-786 DVTNSDIDYYEVR
+786 GVTNSDIDYYEVR

-847 EYNKALPS
+847 EYSKALPP

-977 NTNEDLSKTKENLNT
+977 NTNEDLSTTKENLNT

-1072 LANSPYKSITQL
+1072 LANSPY
-1084 KQTTD
+1084 
-1089 SISSIVSTNKD
+1089 
-1100 STDKAISQV
+1100 
-1109 SQKSDTIKATIEG
+1109 
-1122 NLNSTDTSKSPYK
+1122 
-1135 AITQLQANINGVS
+1135 
-1148 SVVSANKSSTDSEI
+1148 
-1162 SQLKQTANSI
+1162 
-1172 SSTVSANKSA
+1172 
-1182 QDSVNSSL
+1182 
-1190 SSKIQQNAGSIS
+1190 
-1202 SVVAN
+1202 
-1207 LNSTNLANS
+1207 
-1216 PYRSITQLKQT
+1216 RSITQLKQT

-1285 DINLRVVKGDVISQI
+1285 DINLRVAKGDVISQI

-1330 MIQAGAVTTDNLAAE
+1330 MIQAGAVTADNMAAE
-1345 TINLTNEL
+1345 TINLTDKL
-1353 KIQGNNVT
+1353 KIQGGNVT
-1361 LDENGLSVDMQN
+1361 LDENGLSVLQSNGTWTKFNQN
-1373 EGKINFGSGGMTV
+1373 GMTFVDTKGNTFAGIGRFCTGVVNDGQTVKFNSPWDITPTVFLFPVRLQTSAVGYTNINMYQDVEAINV
-1386 SDSSGNLYSAI
+1386 SNRGFTA
-1397 RRVCMGMAKNGNYI
+1397 VCK
-1411 AFDPPWEVE
+1411 
-1420 PSVLIFPQTI
+1420 SVLKAGSNANVPIAWECKGVETPGLDVDYHTETYSYHI
-1430 VTADTSRS
+1430 KIP
-1438 NTVQRLHCYADE
+1438 NTVTH
-1450 ISKNGFRIHVYEGID
+1450 I
-1465 TTDYTIPVNK
+1465 
-1475 VVLDKTEKVSH
+1475 
-1486 GMHTVGPW
+1486 W
-1494 DANFSFNIPSNA
+1494 
-1506 KEINLVMTISGEA
+1506 ISGEA
-1519 RYKNKDYLGWGLT
+1519 AASLYHQHYNHESSLSDWT
-1532 VYPPCITI
+1532 ITDETSITI
-1540 NGESETASLTVY
+1540 STNTGIKQEHPRYVTGGEGTMIEGKGGGSATYRASKAFVFDMSLSNVSLVTVTFSIYGPCLKYSGGKLTSYRTNLNTDVTVCRGTAGFIAIDPNTVPY
-1552 ANSTLIYSNSN
+1552 
-1563 FITDFS
+1563 
-1569 VNGWE
+1569 
-1574 SVKRGY
+1574 
-1580 QTGPLKINNQTNIH
+1580 
-1594 GTLRIKPGVSH
+1594 
-1605 APSGSDDIRLSV
+1605 SV
-1617 SVDYAQGYRDTG
+1617 S
-1629 SASSIIDSDCNA
+1629 
-1641 LFFATDKVS
+1641 
-1650 SGYRVL
+1650 

>member
-1 MGKHHGKGGKSGL
+1 MGKHHGKGGRGKSGL

-56 TTIGSAFSKQSQ
+56 TTIGSAFAKQSQ

-96 IGGLQSYHS
+96 VGGLQSYHS
-105 ASVKHKTLIKDVI
+105 ASVKHKTLTKDVI

-150 TKYTNAYV
+150 TNNANAYV
-158 RVHKG
+158 RVHDG
-163 KLEFDTNGH
+163 KLEFDTNGASMDTYNKGRYWGRFWH
-172 SRDVYDRGSHWV
+172 HKWV
-184 IMKPWY
+184 
-190 LIWQEQHVQ
+190 EQQVQ
-199 KNNGYRKI
+199 KNGGYRKI

-214 IKDDESNDFQCYIAK
+214 INDDESNDFQCYMAK

-236 IRYDNDLATLGW
+236 IRYDNDLAALGW

-260 NHLNNT
+260 NHLNDT
-266 DWINVGPGKTAWFSM
+266 DWINVGNGKTAWFSM

-339 RKVYDTRTN
+339 RKVYDTRTKE
-348 TWGYSENPAMIIR
+348 WKYSENPAMIIR

-384 FKDAANYCDEKVTS
+384 FKDAANYCDESVTS

-570 SHNVVLEDNKVQPL
+570 SHNVVLEDNKFQPL
-584 FKNMPVRI
+584 FSKMPVRI

-624 YDYTTIKKPTDL
+624 YDYTSIKKPTDL

-672 SGYLLETGMVYY
+672 NGYLLEAGMVYY

-700 GVTGT
+700 GVTGA
-705 EVGFANDWKFAG
+705 EVGFANEWKFAG

-746 KAPMIDCPTVT
+746 KAPMINCPTVT

-768 KPANLSIK
+768 KSANLSIK

-799 TNKDTG
+799 TNKDVG
-805 KDDGLLAR
+805 RDEGLLAR

-820 VPLASRTGTIYVFG
+820 VPLSSRTGTVYVFG

-847 EYNKALPS
+847 KYNKALPP

-860 TVVSKLGALGITTDV
+860 TVVSKLGALGITTDE

-889 DIVTSTNNTVQY
+889 DIITSTNNTVQY

-920 GKVSEETTVVVKVLV
+920 GKVSEETTVIVKVLV
-935 DQKLLEDGAVS
+935 DQTLLEDGAVS

-957 IEDASNNYKEDL
+957 IEDASTHLEPEIENLTNVTNGIQTSLD
-969 SSVSADLS
+969 SVASTVTNHTDSITKLEQTDSIIQSNVADL
-977 NTNEDLSKTKENLNT
+977 
-992 VASDLSTKSKELSN
+992 
-1006 EITGVKQDVTGLTST
+1006 
-1021 VNNNAGNISQLQQRA
+1021 
-1036 TNIETTVADN
+1036 
-1046 NKKLS
+1046 
-1051 SQITQN
+1051 
-1057 ANSIS
+1057 
-1062 TVVANLNNTN
+1062 NTN
-1072 LANSPYKSITQL
+1072 LT
-1084 KQTTD
+1084 
-1089 SISSIVSTNKD
+1089 
-1100 STDKAISQV
+1100 SQ
-1109 SQKSDTIKATIEG
+1109 IK
-1122 NLNSTDTSKSPYK
+1122 
-1135 AITQLQANINGVS
+1135 
-1148 SVVSANKSSTDSEI
+1148 
-1162 SQLKQTANSI
+1162 
-1172 SSTVSANKSA
+1172 
-1182 QDSVNSSL
+1182 
-1190 SSKIQQNAGSIS
+1190 
-1202 SVVAN
+1202 
-1207 LNSTNLANS
+1207 
-1216 PYRSITQLKQT
+1216 
-1227 TDSISSTVSANKSAQ
+1227 
-1242 DSVNSSLT
+1242 
-1250 SKIQQNANSVTSII
+1250 QNANSVTSII
-1264 ANLSDVDKAK
+1264 TNLSDVDKAK
-1274 KNYSAISQLQD
+1274 KNYSAISQMQD

-1300 NLDKTGATIDGKLLH
+1300 NLDKTGTTIDGKLLH

-1345 TINLTNEL
+1345 TIDLTDKL
-1353 KIQGNNVT
+1353 KIQGGAVT
-1361 LDENGLSVDMQN
+1361 LDGN
-1373 EGKINFGSGGMTV
+1373 GMTV
-1386 SDSSGNLYSAI
+1386 KEANGGSVQFGQNGMSFIDSNGHAFAGVGRFCTGIVNDGQTVKFANPWDITPTVFLFPIRLQTSAVGYTNI
-1397 RRVCMGMAKNGNYI
+1397 NMYQ
-1411 AFDPPWEVE
+1411 DVE
-1420 PSVLIFPQTI
+1420 AINVS
-1430 VTADTSRS
+1430 A
-1438 NTVQRLHCYADE
+1438 
-1450 ISKNGFRIHVYEGID
+1450 NGFTAVCKSILKADSGSN
-1465 TTDYTIPVNK
+1465 IPV
-1475 VVLDKTEKVSH
+1475 S
-1486 GMHTVGPW
+1486 
-1494 DANFSFNIPSNA
+1494 
-1506 KEINLVMTISGEA
+1506 
-1519 RYKNKDYLGWGLT
+1519 
-1532 VYPPCITI
+1532 
-1540 NGESETASLTVY
+1540 
-1552 ANSTLIYSNSN
+1552 
-1563 FITDFS
+1563 
-1569 VNGWE
+1569 WE
-1574 SVKRGY
+1574 C
-1580 QTGPLKINNQTNIH
+1580 H
-1594 GTLRIKPGVSH
+1594 GTRRH
-1605 APSGSDDIRLSV
+1605 D
-1617 SVDYAQGYRDTG
+1617 GYTENYSYNIQTPTTATHIWITG
-1629 SASSIIDSDCNA
+1629 EVCAFNK
-1641 LFFATDKVS
+1641 DKVS
-1650 SGYRVL
+1650 ITITTNTGQRQEHPDYAYGRNGRYEEEVEGDTFLKDIEGFTFDMVISNVSTVTVAFSIHGNCYIQSYGKLTSYRANLNSDVTVCRGTAGFIAIDPNTVPYTIS

>member
-1 MGKHHGKGGKSGL
+1 MGKHHGKHGKSGL

-56 TTIGSAFSKQSQ
+56 TTIGSAFAKQSQ
-68 DMPASNFD
+68 DTPASNFD

-96 IGGLQSYHS
+96 IGGLQPYHNTS
-105 ASVKHKTLIKDVI
+105 IKNKSLTKDII

-150 TKYTNAYV
+150 TNNANAYV
-158 RVHKG
+158 RVHDG
-163 KLEFDTNGH
+163 RLEFDTNGASIPMH
-172 SRDVYDRGSHWV
+172 DIEGHLPSFLLLLLFRKY
-184 IMKPWY
+184 
-190 LIWQEQHVQ
+190 VQ
-199 KNNGYRKI
+199 GNSGYREI
-207 DLQSSDD
+207 FLQSSDD
-214 IKDDESNDFQCYIAK
+214 MRDDESNDFQCSMAK
-229 MYQYIEG
+229 LYQYIEG
-236 IRYDNDLATLGW
+236 IRYDNDLARLGW

-260 NHLNNT
+260 KHLNNT
-266 DWINVGPGKTAWFSM
+266 GWVNVGNGNTAWFYM
-281 NHDETKDSYITFYDG
+281 NHEETKDSYITFHDG
-296 TQGAPSYYMKTGAYP
+296 TQGPPSYYMKTGAYP
-311 NMSYLHAYLK
+311 NMAYIHAYLK
-321 YTEKLGNGNPT
+321 YTDQLGSGNPT
-332 VTCIAKG
+332 ITCVAKG
-339 RKVYDTRTN
+339 RKVYDTRTKK
-348 TWGYSENPAMIIR
+348 WGYSENPAMIIR

-469 SYSAASST
+469 SYTAASST

-547 PISVE
+547 PISIE

-565 DVVTL
+565 DVVTI

-584 FKNMPVRI
+584 FKDMPVRI
-592 TEIRDDSGIYTIK
+592 TEIRDDSGTYTIK
-605 AQQYNA
+605 AQQYNP
-611 SIYDDRMGGNLKD
+611 SIYDDRMGGSIKD
-624 YDYTTIKKPTDL
+624 FDYTTIKKPEDL

-642 NVENLKAYTIYKQG
+642 NVENLNAYTIYKQG

-700 GVTGT
+700 GVTGA

-746 KAPMIDCPTVT
+746 KAPMIGCPTVT

-786 DVTNSDIDYYEVR
+786 GVTNSDIDYYEVR

-847 EYNKALPS
+847 EYSKALPP

-860 TVVSKLGALGITTDV
+860 TVVSKLGALGITTDE

-977 NTNEDLSKTKENLNT
+977 NTKEDLSKTKENLNT

-1072 LANSPYKSITQL
+1072 LANSPYRSITQL

-1089 SISSIVSTNKD
+1089 SISS
-1100 STDKAISQV
+1100 
-1109 SQKSDTIKATIEG
+1109 
-1122 NLNSTDTSKSPYK
+1122 
-1135 AITQLQANINGVS
+1135 
-1148 SVVSANKSSTDSEI
+1148 VVSANKIAQDNVNSSLTSKI
-1162 SQLKQTANSI
+1162 NQTANSI
-1172 SSTVSANKSA
+1172 SSTVSA
-1182 QDSVNSSL
+1182 
-1190 SSKIQQNAGSIS
+1190 
-1202 SVVAN
+1202 VVAN
-1207 LNSTNLANS
+1207 LNSTDLANS
-1216 PYRSITQLKQT
+1216 PYRSITALKQT

-1285 DINLRVVKGDVISQI
+1285 DINLRVAKGNVISQI

-1330 MIQAGAVTTDNLAAE
+1330 MIQAGAVTADNMAAE
-1345 TINLTNEL
+1345 TINLTDKL
-1353 KIQGNNVT
+1353 KIQGGNVT
-1361 LDENGLSVDMQN
+1361 LDENGLTVLQSNGTWTKFNQNGMTFVDTEGNTFAGIGRFCTGVVNDGQTVKFNSPWDITPTVFLFPIRLQTSAVGYTNINMFQDVEAINVSASGFTAVCKSVLKADSGANIPLSWECKAGQNTIDNSVETYSYNINVPTIATHIWITGEASATQHCHYYNQGNSFFKDWATDTTSVTITTNTGQRQKHPNYVSGEGGDVFKEHGPDTYRRAVKTFVFDMPLSNVSTVTVTFSIQ
-1373 EGKINFGSGGMTV
+1373 GKSVGPISAFFETSGGKLTSYRTDLNTDVTV
-1386 SDSSGNLYSAI
+1386 CRGTAGFIAI
-1397 RRVCMGMAKNGNYI
+1397 
-1411 AFDPPWEVE
+1411 DP
-1420 PSVLIFPQTI
+1420 
-1430 VTADTSRS
+1430 
-1438 NTVQRLHCYADE
+1438 NTVPY
-1450 ISKNGFRIHVYEGID
+1450 
-1465 TTDYTIPVNK
+1465 
-1475 VVLDKTEKVSH
+1475 
-1486 GMHTVGPW
+1486 
-1494 DANFSFNIPSNA
+1494 
-1506 KEINLVMTISGEA
+1506 
-1519 RYKNKDYLGWGLT
+1519 
-1532 VYPPCITI
+1532 
-1540 NGESETASLTVY
+1540 
-1552 ANSTLIYSNSN
+1552 
-1563 FITDFS
+1563 
-1569 VNGWE
+1569 
-1574 SVKRGY
+1574 
-1580 QTGPLKINNQTNIH
+1580 
-1594 GTLRIKPGVSH
+1594 
-1605 APSGSDDIRLSV
+1605 SV
-1617 SVDYAQGYRDTG
+1617 S
-1629 SASSIIDSDCNA
+1629 
-1641 LFFATDKVS
+1641 
-1650 SGYRVL
+1650 

>member
-56 TTIGSAFSKQSQ
+56 TTIGSAFAKQSQ

-105 ASVKHKTLIKDVI
+105 ASVKHKTLTKDVI

-150 TKYTNAYV
+150 TNNANAYV
-158 RVHKG
+158 RVHDG
-163 KLEFDTNGH
+163 KLEFDTNGASMDTYNKGRYWARFWH
-172 SRDVYDRGSHWV
+172 HKW
-184 IMKPWY
+184 
-190 LIWQEQHVQ
+190 LEQQVQ
-199 KNNGYRKI
+199 KNGGYRKI

-214 IKDDESNDFQCYIAK
+214 INDDESNDFQCYIAK

-236 IRYDNDLATLGW
+236 IRYDNDLAALGW
-248 KLVNPIVVDDAP
+248 KLVSPIVVDDAP
-260 NHLNNT
+260 KHLNDT
-266 DWINVGPGKTAWFSM
+266 DWVNVGNGKTAWFSM

-332 VTCIAKG
+332 VTCIAQG

-348 TWGYSENPAMIIR
+348 EWKYSENPAMIIR

-367 TFGSGRYINQ
+367 TFGSGRYINH

-384 FKDAANYCDEKVTS
+384 FKDAANYCDAKVTS

-461 DNIIQNSM
+461 DNIIQGSM

-547 PISVE
+547 PINVE

-584 FKNMPVRI
+584 FSKMPVRI

-700 GVTGT
+700 GVTGA
-705 EVGFANDWKFAG
+705 EVGFANEWKFAG

-805 KDDGLLAR
+805 KDGGLLAR

-820 VPLASRTGTIYVFG
+820 VPLASRMGTIYVFG

-847 EYNKALPS
+847 EYNKSLPP

-860 TVVSKLGALGITTDV
+860 TVVSKLGALGITTDE

-946 IKKVDETVTKA
+946 LKKVDGTVTKA
-957 IEDASNNYKEDL
+957 IEDASNNYKGDL
-969 SSVSADLS
+969 SSVS
-977 NTNEDLSKTKENLNT
+977 
-992 VASDLSTKSKELSN
+992 SDLSTKSKELSD
-1006 EITGVKQDVTGLTST
+1006 EITGVKKDVTGLTST

-1057 ANSIS
+1057 A
-1062 TVVANLNNTN
+1062 
-1072 LANSPYKSITQL
+1072 
-1084 KQTTD
+1084 D
-1089 SISSIVSTNKD
+1089 
-1100 STDKAISQV
+1100 
-1109 SQKSDTIKATIEG
+1109 
-1122 NLNSTDTSKSPYK
+1122 
-1135 AITQLQANINGVS
+1135 
-1148 SVVSANKSSTDSEI
+1148 
-1162 SQLKQTANSI
+1162 
-1172 SSTVSANKSA
+1172 
-1182 QDSVNSSL
+1182 
-1190 SSKIQQNAGSIS
+1190 SIS

-1207 LNSTNLANS
+1207 LNSTDLAKS
-1216 PYRSITQLKQT
+1216 PYKSITQLKQT

-1250 SKIQQNANSVTSII
+1250 SKINQTASSVSSII
-1264 ANLSDVDKAK
+1264 TNLGDVDKAK
-1274 KNYSAISQLQD
+1274 KNYSAISQMQD
-1285 DINLRVVKGDVISQI
+1285 DINLRVAKGDVISQI

-1345 TINLTNEL
+1345 TINLTDKL
-1353 KIQGNNVT
+1353 KIQGGAVT
-1361 LDENGLSVDMQN
+1361 LDENGLEVKNTNGTSIVFNGGGMLSTDSTGQVFNVVSRMV
-1373 EGKINFGSGGMTV
+1373 IGSGRNGQYVKFTKPWPNVPMVTV
-1386 SDSSGNLYSAI
+1386 TPLSLITSDLTKSNSVA
-1397 RRVCMGMAKNGNYI
+1397 RV
-1411 AFDPPWEVE
+1411 
-1420 PSVLIFPQTI
+1420 
-1430 VTADTSRS
+1430 
-1438 NTVQRLHCYADE
+1438 HCYATD
-1450 ISKNGFRIHVYEGID
+1450 ITTSGFRIVCYSSVDSTSFSFGVNNVEYGYPEHVSRVAFTETNLDQRTHYYGG
-1465 TTDYTIPVNK
+1465 N
-1475 VVLDKTEKVSH
+1475 VVRWAPKHSY
-1486 GMHTVGPW
+1486 
-1494 DANFSFNIPSNA
+1494 NFSFGINPKTKKINVVMKLWA
-1506 KEINLVMTISGEA
+1506 KTTYHHAVTIDFRDRNNSIVTLYANGTQFWSGNFDMYIEGDGETSQTISTGQISI
-1519 RYKNKDYLGWGLT
+1519 
-1532 VYPPCITI
+1532 PP
-1540 NGESETASLTVY
+1540 
-1552 ANSTLIYSNSN
+1552 
-1563 FITDFS
+1563 
-1569 VNGWE
+1569 
-1574 SVKRGY
+1574 
-1580 QTGPLKINNQTNIH
+1580 
-1594 GTLRIKPGVSH
+1594 
-1605 APSGSDDIRLSV
+1605 
-1617 SVDYAQGYRDTG
+1617 
-1629 SASSIIDSDCNA
+1629 ASSITGTCWVRPYFSHPGDGGDDFYVQFKVLSADGILDTGNATNYIDREGEA
-1641 LFFATDKVS
+1641 LFLAVDGGSNNFTVS
-1650 SGYRVL
+1650 

>member
-1 MGKHHGKGGKSGL
+1 MLFRS
-14 GKTLGI
+14 
-20 VGFAAGFAFP
+20 
-30 GAFLGAAAGTAGAA
+30 GAA

-56 TTIGSAFSKQSQ
+56 TTIGSAFAKQSQ

-105 ASVKHKTLIKDVI
+105 ASVKHKTLTKDVI

-150 TKYTNAYV
+150 TNNTNAYV
-158 RVHKG
+158 RVHDG
-163 KLEFDTNGH
+163 KLEFDTNGA
-172 SRDVYDRGSHWV
+172 SVDIYNRGSGWLA
-184 IMKPWY
+184 PWY
-190 LIWQEQHVQ
+190 RRWLDKRVQ
-199 KNNGYRKI
+199 ANGGYRKI
-207 DLQSSDD
+207 NLQSSDD
-214 IKDDESNDFQCYIAK
+214 INDDESNDFQCYIAK

-236 IRYDNDLATLGW
+236 IRYDNDLAALGW

-339 RKVYDTRTN
+339 RKVYDTRTKK
-348 TWGYSENPAMIIR
+348 WDYSENPAMIIR

-384 FKDAANYCDEKVTS
+384 FKDAANYCDEIVTS
-398 FDTQGRSITEPRYRL
+398 YDTQGRSITEPRYRL

-488 EPTLDWTSVSAIV
+488 EPILDWTSVSAIV

-584 FKNMPVRI
+584 FSKMPVRI

-624 YDYTTIKKPTDL
+624 YDYTSIKKPTDL
-636 LPKAVP
+636 LPKTVP

-672 SGYLLETGMVYY
+672 NGYLLEAGMVYY

-700 GVTGT
+700 GVTGA

-717 EGPSRL
+717 EAPSRL

-731 VTYKLLVQARSKSGN
+731 VTYKLLVQARNKSGN
-746 KAPMIDCPTVT
+746 KAPMVGCPTIT
-757 ITVEK
+757 IKVEK

-786 DVTNSDIDYYEVR
+786 DVTNSDIDYYEIR
-799 TNKDTG
+799 TNKDVG
-805 KDDGLLAR
+805 ENDGLLAR

-820 VPLASRTGTIYVFG
+820 VPLSSRTGTIYVFG

-847 EYNKALPS
+847 EYSKALPP

-860 TVVSKLGALGITTDV
+860 TVVSKLGALGITTDE

-977 NTNEDLSKTKENLNT
+977 STNEDLSKTKENLNT
-992 VASDLSTKSKELSN
+992 VASDLSTKSKELSD
-1006 EITGVKQDVTGLTST
+1006 EITGVKQDITGLTST

-1036 TNIETTVADN
+1036 TNIETTVVDN

-1072 LANSPYKSITQL
+1072 LANSPY
-1084 KQTTD
+1084 
-1089 SISSIVSTNKD
+1089 
-1100 STDKAISQV
+1100 
-1109 SQKSDTIKATIEG
+1109 
-1122 NLNSTDTSKSPYK
+1122 
-1135 AITQLQANINGVS
+1135 
-1148 SVVSANKSSTDSEI
+1148 
-1162 SQLKQTANSI
+1162 
-1172 SSTVSANKSA
+1172 
-1182 QDSVNSSL
+1182 
-1190 SSKIQQNAGSIS
+1190 
-1202 SVVAN
+1202 
-1207 LNSTNLANS
+1207 
-1216 PYRSITQLKQT
+1216 RSITQLKQT
-1227 TDSISSTVSANKSAQ
+1227 TDSISSTVSSNKSAQ

-1274 KNYSAISQLQD
+1274 KNYSAISQMQD
-1285 DINLRVVKGDVISQI
+1285 DINLRVAKGDVISQI

-1345 TINLTNEL
+1345 TINLTDKL

-1373 EGKINFGSGGMTV
+1373 EGKINFGSGGMTIM
-1386 SDSSGNLYSAI
+1386 DSLGNPYSAI

-1411 AFDPPWEVE
+1411 TFDPPWEVE
-1420 PSVLIFPQTI
+1420 PSVLVFPQTI

-1465 TTDYTIPVNK
+1465 TTDYTIPVNA
-1475 VVLDKTEKVSH
+1475 VIL
-1486 GMHTVGPW
+1486 
-1494 DANFSFNIPSNA
+1494 
-1506 KEINLVMTISGEA
+1506 EIG
-1519 RYKNKDYLGWGLT
+1519 R
-1532 VYPPCITI
+1532 
-1540 NGESETASLTVY
+1540 ASCR
-1552 ANSTLIYSNSN
+1552 
-1563 FITDFS
+1563 
-1569 VNGWE
+1569 E
-1574 SVKRGY
+1574 
-1580 QTGPLKINNQTNIH
+1580 
-1594 GTLRIKPGVSH
+1594 
-1605 APSGSDDIRLSV
+1605 
-1617 SVDYAQGYRDTG
+1617 
-1629 SASSIIDSDCNA
+1629 
-1641 LFFATDKVS
+1641 
-1650 SGYRVL
+1650 RV

>member
-68 DMPASNFD
+68 DIPASNFD

-105 ASVKHKTLIKDVI
+105 ASVAHKTLTKDVI

-150 TKYTNAYV
+150 TNNANAYV
-158 RVHKG
+158 RVHDG
-163 KLEFDTNGH
+163 KLEFDTNGA
-172 SRDVYDRGSHWV
+172 SVGIYNRGSGWFA
-184 IMKPWY
+184 PWHRRW
-190 LIWQEQHVQ
+190 LDKRAQA
-199 KNNGYRKI
+199 NGGYRKI

-214 IKDDESNDFQCYIAK
+214 INDDESNDFQCYIAK

-236 IRYDNDLATLGW
+236 IRYDNDLAVLGW

-339 RKVYDTRTN
+339 RKVYDTRTKK
-348 TWGYSENPAMIIR
+348 WGYSENPAMIIR

-570 SHNVVLEDNKVQPL
+570 SHNVVLEDNKAQPL
-584 FKNMPVRI
+584 FSKMPVRI

-624 YDYTTIKKPTDL
+624 YDYTSIKKPTDL

-642 NVENLKAYTIYKQG
+642 NVENVKAYTIYKQG

-672 SGYLLETGMVYY
+672 NGYLLEAGMVYY

-700 GVTGT
+700 GVTGA

-717 EGPSRL
+717 EAPSRL

-731 VTYKLLVQARSKSGN
+731 VTYKLLVQARNKSGN
-746 KAPMIDCPTVT
+746 KAPMVDCPTVT

-786 DVTNSDIDYYEVR
+786 DVTNSDIDYYEIR

-805 KDDGLLAR
+805 ENDGLLAR
-813 TSDTSVV
+813 TCDTSVV

-847 EYNKALPS
+847 EYSKALPP

-860 TVVSKLGALGITTDV
+860 TVVSKLGALGITTDK

-946 IKKVDETVTKA
+946 LKKVDETVQDA
-957 IEDASNNYKEDL
+957 IDKGVEAQN
-969 SSVSADLS
+969 SV
-977 NTNEDLSKTKENLNT
+977 
-992 VASDLSTKSKELSN
+992 V
-1006 EITGVKQDVTGLTST
+1006 
-1021 VNNNAGNISQLQQRA
+1021 QL
-1036 TNIETTVADN
+1036 V
-1046 NKKLS
+1046 
-1051 SQITQN
+1051 
-1057 ANSIS
+1057 
-1062 TVVANLNNTN
+1062 
-1072 LANSPYKSITQL
+1072 
-1084 KQTTD
+1084 
-1089 SISSIVSTNKD
+1089 
-1100 STDKAISQV
+1100 
-1109 SQKSDTIKATIEG
+1109 G
-1122 NLNSTDTSKSPYK
+1122 NLNK
-1135 AITQLQANINGVS
+1135 ADGA
-1148 SVVSANKSSTDSEI
+1148 
-1162 SQLKQTANSI
+1162 
-1172 SSTVSANKSA
+1172 
-1182 QDSVNSSL
+1182 
-1190 SSKIQQNAGSIS
+1190 
-1202 SVVAN
+1202 
-1207 LNSTNLANS
+1207 
-1216 PYRSITQLKQT
+1216 
-1227 TDSISSTVSANKSAQ
+1227 
-1242 DSVNSSLT
+1242 
-1250 SKIQQNANSVTSII
+1250 
-1264 ANLSDVDKAK
+1264 
-1274 KNYSAISQLQD
+1274 KNYSALVQLQD
-1285 DINLRVVKGDVISQI
+1285 DINLRVAKGDVISQI

-1345 TINLTNEL
+1345 TINLTDEL
-1353 KIQGNNVT
+1353 KIQGGAVT
-1361 LDENGLSVDMQN
+1361 LDENGLEVKNTNGTSIVFNGGGMLSTDSTGQVFNVVSRMV
-1373 EGKINFGSGGMTV
+1373 IGSG
-1386 SDSSGNLYSAI
+1386 
-1397 RRVCMGMAKNGNYI
+1397 KNGQYVK
-1411 AFDPPWEVE
+1411 FTKPWPNV
-1420 PSVLIFPQTI
+1420 PMVTVTPLSLI
-1430 VTADTSRS
+1430 TADLTKS
-1438 NTVQRLHCYADE
+1438 NTVARVHCYASDITNE
-1450 ISKNGFRIHVYEGID
+1450 GFRIICYSSVDSASYSFGVNGCSFSYSEQVSRMAYEYAGN
-1465 TTDYTIPVNK
+1465 TRMSYYGGGNNRWAPA
-1475 VVLDKTEKVSH
+1475 
-1486 GMHTVGPW
+1486 HTY
-1494 DANFSFNIPSNA
+1494 DFSFGISPKAKTANIIMKLWAKTTYHHAVTIDFRDRNNSIVTLYANGTQIWTGNFDMYIEGDGETSQTISTGKLSIPSTSTITGKLWCRPYFCHPGDDFDDFYVKFDVLSADGILDTGNA
-1506 KEINLVMTISGEA
+1506 TNYIDREGEALFLAVDGGSNNFTIS
-1519 RYKNKDYLGWGLT
+1519 
-1532 VYPPCITI
+1532 
-1540 NGESETASLTVY
+1540 
-1552 ANSTLIYSNSN
+1552 
-1563 FITDFS
+1563 
-1569 VNGWE
+1569 
-1574 SVKRGY
+1574 
-1580 QTGPLKINNQTNIH
+1580 
-1594 GTLRIKPGVSH
+1594 
-1605 APSGSDDIRLSV
+1605 
-1617 SVDYAQGYRDTG
+1617 
-1629 SASSIIDSDCNA
+1629 
-1641 LFFATDKVS
+1641 
-1650 SGYRVL
+1650 

>member
-105 ASVKHKTLIKDVI
+105 ASVAHKTLTKDVI

-150 TKYTNAYV
+150 TNNANAYV
-158 RVHKG
+158 RVHDG
-163 KLEFDTNGH
+163 KLEFDTNGA
-172 SRDVYDRGSHWV
+172 SVDVYGREWHWLAPWRRRWLDKQVQGNGS
-184 IMKPWY
+184 
-190 LIWQEQHVQ
+190 
-199 KNNGYRKI
+199 YRKI

-214 IKDDESNDFQCYIAK
+214 INDDESNDFQCYIAK

-236 IRYDNDLATLGW
+236 IRYDNDLAALGW

-266 DWINVGPGKTAWFSM
+266 DWINVGNGKTAWFSM

-339 RKVYDTRTN
+339 RKVYDTRTKS
-348 TWGYSENPAMIIR
+348 WGYSENPAMIIR

-384 FKDAANYCDEKVTS
+384 FKDAANYCDAKVTS

-584 FKNMPVRI
+584 FSKMPVRI

-624 YDYTTIKKPTDL
+624 YDYTSIKKPTDL

-672 SGYLLETGMVYY
+672 NGYLLEAGMVYY

-700 GVTGT
+700 GVTGA

-717 EGPSRL
+717 EAPSRL

-731 VTYKLLVQARSKSGN
+731 VTYKLLVQARNKSGN
-746 KAPMIDCPTVT
+746 KAPMVDCPTVT

-786 DVTNSDIDYYEVR
+786 DVTNSDIDYYEIR
-799 TNKDTG
+799 TNKDVG
-805 KDDGLLAR
+805 ENDGLLAR

-847 EYNKALPS
+847 EYSKALPP

-860 TVVSKLGALGITTDV
+860 TVVSKLGALGITTDE

-977 NTNEDLSKTKENLNT
+977 NTNEDLSKTKEDLSKTKENLNT
-992 VASDLSTKSKELSN
+992 VASDLSIKSKKLSD
-1006 EITGVKQDVTGLTST
+1006 EITGVKQNITGLTST

-1036 TNIETTVADN
+1036 TDIETTVADN

-1051 SQITQN
+1051 SQIAQN
-1057 ANSIS
+1057 A
-1062 TVVANLNNTN
+1062 
-1072 LANSPYKSITQL
+1072 
-1084 KQTTD
+1084 D
-1089 SISSIVSTNKD
+1089 
-1100 STDKAISQV
+1100 
-1109 SQKSDTIKATIEG
+1109 
-1122 NLNSTDTSKSPYK
+1122 
-1135 AITQLQANINGVS
+1135 
-1148 SVVSANKSSTDSEI
+1148 
-1162 SQLKQTANSI
+1162 
-1172 SSTVSANKSA
+1172 
-1182 QDSVNSSL
+1182 
-1190 SSKIQQNAGSIS
+1190 SIS

-1207 LNSTNLANS
+1207 LNSTDLANS
-1216 PYRSITQLKQT
+1216 PYESITRLNQT
-1227 TDSISSTVSANKSAQ
+1227 ADSISSIVSANKLAQ
-1242 DSVNSSLT
+1242 DNVNSSLT

-1274 KNYSAISQLQD
+1274 KNYSAISQMQD

-1330 MIQAGAVTTDNLAAE
+1330 MIQAGAVTADNMAAE
-1345 TINLTNEL
+1345 TINLTDKL
-1353 KIQGNNVT
+1353 KIQGGAVT
-1361 LDENGLSVDMQN
+1361 LDED
-1373 EGKINFGSGGMTV
+1373 GMTV
-1386 SDSSGNLYSAI
+1386 
-1397 RRVCMGMAKNGNYI
+1397 KETNGS
-1411 AFDPPWEVE
+1411 
-1420 PSVLIFPQTI
+1420 SVLFGENGMSFVDSNGHTFAGIGRFCTGIVNDGQT
-1430 VTADTSRS
+1430 VKFA
-1438 NTVQRLHCYADE
+1438 N
-1450 ISKNGFRIHVYEGID
+1450 
-1465 TTDYTIPVNK
+1465 
-1475 VVLDKTEKVSH
+1475 
-1486 GMHTVGPW
+1486 PW
-1494 DANFSFNIPSNA
+1494 DVIPTVFLFPIRLQTSVVGYTNINMYQDVEAINVSPSGFTAVCKSILKAGSGANIPLSWECKAGQNT
-1506 KEINLVMTISGEA
+1506 INNSVETYSYNINVPTTATHIWISGEA
-1519 RYKNKDYLGWGLT
+1519 SATKLHHYYNNNSGYENYTAIDVT
-1532 VYPPCITI
+1532 SVTI
-1540 NGESETASLTVY
+1540 STNTGKRQEHPNYVSGEE
-1552 ANSTLIYSNSN
+1552 
-1563 FITDFS
+1563 
-1569 VNGWE
+1569 
-1574 SVKRGY
+1574 
-1580 QTGPLKINNQTNIH
+1580 
-1594 GTLRIKPGVSH
+1594 GVVFKQG
-1605 APSGSDDIRLSV
+1605 GSDTYYKAVKSFIFDMSLSNV
-1617 SVDYAQGYRDTG
+1617 STVTVTFSIKGHTGGTADAFFETSGGKLISYRTNLNSDVTVCSG
-1629 SASSIIDSDCNA
+1629 AAGFIAIDPN
-1641 LFFATDKVS
+1641 TVPYTVS
-1650 SGYRVL
+1650 

>member
-105 ASVKHKTLIKDVI
+105 ASVAHKTLTKDVI

-150 TKYTNAYV
+150 TNNANAYV
-158 RVHKG
+158 RVHDG
-163 KLEFDTNGH
+163 KLEFDTNGA
-172 SRDVYDRGSHWV
+172 SVGIYNRGSGWFA
-184 IMKPWY
+184 PWHRRW
-190 LIWQEQHVQ
+190 LDKRVQE
-199 KNNGYRKI
+199 NGGYRKI

-236 IRYDNDLATLGW
+236 IRYDNDLAVLGW

-339 RKVYDTRTN
+339 RKVYDTRTKK
-348 TWGYSENPAMIIR
+348 WGYSENPAMIIR

-570 SHNVVLEDNKVQPL
+570 SHNVVLEDNKAQPL
-584 FKNMPVRI
+584 FSKMPVRI

-624 YDYTTIKKPTDL
+624 YDYTSIKKPTDL

-672 SGYLLETGMVYY
+672 NGYLLEAGMVYY

-700 GVTGT
+700 GVTGA

-717 EGPSRL
+717 EAPSRL

-731 VTYKLLVQARSKSGN
+731 VTYKLLVQARNKSGN
-746 KAPMIDCPTVT
+746 KAPMVDCPTVT

-786 DVTNSDIDYYEVR
+786 DVTNSDIDYYEIR

-805 KDDGLLAR
+805 ENDGLLAR

-847 EYNKALPS
+847 EYSKALPP

-860 TVVSKLGALGITTDV
+860 TVVSKLGALGITTGE
-875 IPSDCSGVKIHINH
+875 IHSDCSGVKIHINH

-920 GKVSEETTVVVKVLV
+920 GEVSEETTVVVKVLV

-977 NTNEDLSKTKENLNT
+977 NTNEDLSKAKGDLSKTKENLNT
-992 VASDLSTKSKELSN
+992 VASDLSTKSKELSD
-1006 EITGVKQDVTGLTST
+1006 EITGVKQDITGLTST

-1057 ANSIS
+1057 ADSIS
-1062 TVVANLNNTN
+1062 SVVANLNSTD
-1072 LANSPYKSITQL
+1072 LAKSPYKSITQL

-1089 SISSIVSTNKD
+1089 SISSTVSANKN
-1100 STDKAISQV
+1100 STDGAISQV
-1109 SQKSDTIKATIEG
+1109 SQKADTIKATIEG
-1122 NLNSTDTSKSPYK
+1122 NLNSTDTSRSPYK
-1135 AITQLQANINGVS
+1135 AIAQLQANINGVS
-1148 SVVSANKSSTDSEI
+1148 SVVSANKSATDSEI
-1162 SQLKQTANSI
+1162 SEIKQTANSI
-1172 SSTVSANKSA
+1172 SSTVSS
-1182 QDSVNSSL
+1182 
-1190 SSKIQQNAGSIS
+1190 
-1202 SVVAN
+1202 
-1207 LNSTNLANS
+1207 
-1216 PYRSITQLKQT
+1216 
-1227 TDSISSTVSANKSAQ
+1227 NKSAQ

-1264 ANLSDVDKAK
+1264 TNLSDVDKAK
-1274 KNYSAISQLQD
+1274 KNYSAISQMQD
-1285 DINLRVVKGDVISQI
+1285 DINLRVTKGDVISQI

-1321 IEKNVIAKG
+1321 IEKNVITKG

-1345 TINLTNEL
+1345 TINLTDKL
-1353 KIQGNNVT
+1353 KIQGGAVT
-1361 LDENGLSVDMQN
+1361 LN
-1373 EGKINFGSGGMTV
+1373 EYGMTV
-1386 SDSSGNLYSAI
+1386 KETSGGSVQFGENGMSFVDSNGHTFAGIGRFCTGIVNDGQTVKFANPWDIVPTVFLFPIRLQTSAVGYTNI
-1397 RRVCMGMAKNGNYI
+1397 NMYQNVEAINVSANGFTAVCK
-1411 AFDPPWEVE
+1411 
-1420 PSVLIFPQTI
+1420 SVLKAGSGSNIPVSWECRGSNENPGGMGKNESYKYNINVPNTATHIWISVEISAFYQSYTRVGKNDYHTFVVWDEGAVSVSTNTGVREYRNNCVNGHDGQSAGEDTYSHYKRDTKSFTFDMGLSKVSTI
-1430 VTADTSRS
+1430 TVTFSFSGACDSRS
-1438 NTVQRLHCYADE
+1438 YGKILSYRTNLNSDVTVCRGTAGFIAIDPNTVP
-1450 ISKNGFRIHVYEGID
+1450 
-1465 TTDYTIPVNK
+1465 YTI
-1475 VVLDKTEKVSH
+1475 S
-1486 GMHTVGPW
+1486 
-1494 DANFSFNIPSNA
+1494 
-1506 KEINLVMTISGEA
+1506 
-1519 RYKNKDYLGWGLT
+1519 
-1532 VYPPCITI
+1532 
-1540 NGESETASLTVY
+1540 
-1552 ANSTLIYSNSN
+1552 
-1563 FITDFS
+1563 
-1569 VNGWE
+1569 
-1574 SVKRGY
+1574 
-1580 QTGPLKINNQTNIH
+1580 
-1594 GTLRIKPGVSH
+1594 
-1605 APSGSDDIRLSV
+1605 
-1617 SVDYAQGYRDTG
+1617 
-1629 SASSIIDSDCNA
+1629 
-1641 LFFATDKVS
+1641 
-1650 SGYRVL
+1650 

>member
-30 GAFLGAAAGTAGAA
+30 GAFLGAAAGTAVAA

-56 TTIGSAFSKQSQ
+56 TTIGSAFAKQSQ

-105 ASVKHKTLIKDVI
+105 TSVKHKTLIKDVI

-150 TKYTNAYV
+150 TNNANAYV
-158 RVHKG
+158 RVHDG
-163 KLEFDTNGH
+163 KLEFDTNGA
-172 SRDVYDRGSHWV
+172 SVGVYNRGSGWLA
-184 IMKPWY
+184 PWFRRW
-190 LIWQEQHVQ
+190 LDKQVQ
-199 KNNGYRKI
+199 KNGGYRKI

-236 IRYDNDLATLGW
+236 IRYDNDLAALGW

-260 NHLNNT
+260 KHLNNT
-266 DWINVGPGKTAWFSM
+266 DWVNVGNGKIAWFSM

-469 SYSAASST
+469 SYTAASST

-547 PISVE
+547 PISIE

-565 DVVTL
+565 DVVTI

-584 FKNMPVRI
+584 FKDMPVRI

-642 NVENLKAYTIYKQG
+642 NVKNLKAYTIYKQG

-786 DVTNSDIDYYEVR
+786 GVTNSDIDYYEVR

-834 HNTSKLYGYPAIL
+834 HNTSKLHGYPAIL
-847 EYNKALPS
+847 EYSKALPP

-860 TVVSKLGALGITTDV
+860 TVVSKLGALGITTDE

-977 NTNEDLSKTKENLNT
+977 NTKEDLSSVSADLSNTKEDLSKTKTNLNT
-992 VASDLSTKSKELSN
+992 VASDLSTKSKELSD
-1006 EITGVKQDVTGLTST
+1006 EITGVKQNITGLTST

-1036 TNIETTVADN
+1036 TDIETTVADN

-1062 TVVANLNNTN
+1062 TVVANLNNT
-1072 LANSPYKSITQL
+1072 
-1084 KQTTD
+1084 D
-1089 SISSIVSTNKD
+1089 
-1100 STDKAISQV
+1100 
-1109 SQKSDTIKATIEG
+1109 
-1122 NLNSTDTSKSPYK
+1122 
-1135 AITQLQANINGVS
+1135 
-1148 SVVSANKSSTDSEI
+1148 
-1162 SQLKQTANSI
+1162 
-1172 SSTVSANKSA
+1172 
-1182 QDSVNSSL
+1182 
-1190 SSKIQQNAGSIS
+1190 
-1202 SVVAN
+1202 
-1207 LNSTNLANS
+1207 LANS

-1285 DINLRVVKGDVISQI
+1285 DINLRVAKGDVISQI

-1330 MIQAGAVTTDNLAAE
+1330 MIQAGAVTADNMAAE
-1345 TINLTNEL
+1345 TINLTDKL

-1420 PSVLIFPQTI
+1420 PSVLVFPQTI

-1465 TTDYTIPVNK
+1465 TTDYTTIVNK
-1475 VVLDKTEKVSH
+1475 IILKETKKVYRPYD
-1486 GMHTVGPW
+1486 TVGPW
-1494 DANFSFNIPSNA
+1494 DANFSFNIPTGA
-1506 KEINLVMTISGEA
+1506 KEINLVMTVSGTA
-1519 RYKNKDYLGWGLT
+1519 HYKGNN
-1532 VYPPCITI
+1532 CITI
-1540 NGESETASLTVY
+1540 NRKGWPHGTSYLTVY
-1552 ANSTLIYSNSN
+1552 ADNTVIYSGSN
-1563 FITDFS
+1563 FITGFS
-1569 VNGWE
+1569 VGGHSSNR
-1574 SVKRGY
+1574 STY
-1580 QTGPLKINNQTNIH
+1580 QTGPLKINGQTNIH
-1594 GTLRIKPGVSH
+1594 GTLRVTPGVNH
-1605 APSGSDDIRLSV
+1605 PGDDGDNMDLSV

-1641 LFFATDKVS
+1641 IFFATDKVS
-1650 SGYRVL
+1650 SGYTVS

>member
-105 ASVKHKTLIKDVI
+105 ASVKHKTLTKDVI

-150 TKYTNAYV
+150 TNNTNAYV
-158 RVHKG
+158 RVHDG
-163 KLEFDTNGH
+163 KLEFDTNGA
-172 SRDVYDRGSHWV
+172 SVGVYNRGSGWLA
-184 IMKPWY
+184 PWY
-190 LIWQEQHVQ
+190 RRWLDKRVQ
-199 KNNGYRKI
+199 ANGGYRKI

-214 IKDDESNDFQCYIAK
+214 INDDESNDFQCYIAK

-236 IRYDNDLATLGW
+236 IRYDNDLAALGW
-248 KLVNPIVVDDAP
+248 KLVTPIVVDDAP
-260 NHLNNT
+260 KHLNDT
-266 DWINVGPGKTAWFSM
+266 DWVNVGNGKTAWFSM

-296 TQGAPSYYMKTGAYP
+296 TQDAPSYYMKAGAYP

-321 YTEKLGNGNPT
+321 YTEKLGSGNPT

-339 RKVYDTRTN
+339 RKVYDTRTK

-367 TFGSGRYINQ
+367 TFGSGRYINP

-384 FKDAANYCDEKVTS
+384 FKDAANYCDENVTS

-584 FKNMPVRI
+584 FKGTPVRI

-624 YDYTTIKKPTDL
+624 YDYTTIKKPEDL

-672 SGYLLETGMVYY
+672 DGYLLETGMVYY

-700 GVTGT
+700 GVTGA

-717 EGPSRL
+717 EAPSRL

-731 VTYKLLVQARSKSGN
+731 VTYKLLVQARNKSGN
-746 KAPMIDCPTVT
+746 KAPMVGCPTVT

-786 DVTNSDIDYYEVR
+786 DVTNSDIDYYEIR
-799 TNKDTG
+799 TNEDTG
-805 KDDGLLAR
+805 ENNGLLAR
-813 TSDTSVV
+813 TSDTSVT

-847 EYNKALPS
+847 TYNKALPP

-860 TVVSKLGALGITTDV
+860 TVVSKLGALGITTDE
-875 IPSDCSGVKIHINH
+875 IPSDCSGIKIHINH

-977 NTNEDLSKTKENLNT
+977 
-992 VASDLSTKSKELSN
+992 TKSKELSD

-1057 ANSIS
+1057 A
-1062 TVVANLNNTN
+1062 
-1072 LANSPYKSITQL
+1072 
-1084 KQTTD
+1084 D
-1089 SISSIVSTNKD
+1089 
-1100 STDKAISQV
+1100 
-1109 SQKSDTIKATIEG
+1109 
-1122 NLNSTDTSKSPYK
+1122 
-1135 AITQLQANINGVS
+1135 
-1148 SVVSANKSSTDSEI
+1148 
-1162 SQLKQTANSI
+1162 
-1172 SSTVSANKSA
+1172 
-1182 QDSVNSSL
+1182 
-1190 SSKIQQNAGSIS
+1190 SIS

-1216 PYRSITQLKQT
+1216 PYKSITQLRQT
-1227 TDSISSTVSANKSAQ
+1227 TDSISSVVSANKSAQ
-1242 DSVNSSLT
+1242 DSVNSSLS

-1274 KNYSAISQLQD
+1274 QNYSAISQMQD
-1285 DINLRVVKGDVISQI
+1285 DINLRVAKGNVISQI

-1330 MIQAGAVTTDNLAAE
+1330 MIQAGAVTTDSLAAE
-1345 TINLTNEL
+1345 TINLTDKL
-1353 KIQGNNVT
+1353 KIQGGAVT
-1361 LDENGLSVDMQN
+1361 LDENGLEVKNTNGTSIVFN
-1373 EGKINFGSGGMTV
+1373 SGGMLSTDSTGQVFNVV
-1386 SDSSGNLYSAI
+1386 SRMVIGSG
-1397 RRVCMGMAKNGNYI
+1397 KNGQYVK
-1411 AFDPPWEVE
+1411 FTKPWPNV
-1420 PSVLIFPQTI
+1420 PMVTVTPLSLI
-1430 VTADTSRS
+1430 TADLTKS
-1438 NTVQRLHCYADE
+1438 NTVARVHCYASD
-1450 ISKNGFRIHVYEGID
+1450 ITNKGFRIICYSSVDSASYSFGVNGCSFSYSERVSRMAYEYAG
-1465 TTDYTIPVNK
+1465 
-1475 VVLDKTEKVSH
+1475 KTRTNYY
-1486 GMHTVGPW
+1486 GDGNNRWAPAHTY
-1494 DANFSFNIPSNA
+1494 DFSFGISPKAKTVNIVMKLWAKTTYQHAVTIDFRDRNNSIVTLYANGTQIWTGNFDMYIEGDGETSQTISTGRLSIPSTSTITGKLWCRPYFCHPGDDFDDFYVKFDVLSADGILDTGNA
-1506 KEINLVMTISGEA
+1506 TNYIDREGEALFLAVDGGSNNFTIS
-1519 RYKNKDYLGWGLT
+1519 
-1532 VYPPCITI
+1532 
-1540 NGESETASLTVY
+1540 
-1552 ANSTLIYSNSN
+1552 
-1563 FITDFS
+1563 
-1569 VNGWE
+1569 
-1574 SVKRGY
+1574 
-1580 QTGPLKINNQTNIH
+1580 
-1594 GTLRIKPGVSH
+1594 
-1605 APSGSDDIRLSV
+1605 
-1617 SVDYAQGYRDTG
+1617 
-1629 SASSIIDSDCNA
+1629 
-1641 LFFATDKVS
+1641 
-1650 SGYRVL
+1650 

>member
-105 ASVKHKTLIKDVI
+105 ASVKHKTLTKDVI

-150 TKYTNAYV
+150 TNNANAYV
-158 RVHKG
+158 RVHDG
-163 KLEFDTNGH
+163 KLEFDTNGASMDTYNKGRYWGRFWH
-172 SRDVYDRGSHWV
+172 HKWV
-184 IMKPWY
+184 
-190 LIWQEQHVQ
+190 EQQVQ
-199 KNNGYRKI
+199 KNGGYRKI

-214 IKDDESNDFQCYIAK
+214 INDDESNDFQCYMAK

-236 IRYDNDLATLGW
+236 IRYDNDLAALGW

-266 DWINVGPGKTAWFSM
+266 DWVNVGNGKTAWFSM

-332 VTCIAKG
+332 VTCIAQG
-339 RKVYDTRTN
+339 RKIYDTRTN
-348 TWGYSENPAMIIR
+348 EWKYSENPAMIIR

-384 FKDAANYCDEKVTS
+384 FKDAANYCDASVTS

-570 SHNVVLEDNKVQPL
+570 SHNVVLEDDKVQPL

-700 GVTGT
+700 GVTGA

-746 KAPMIDCPTVT
+746 KAPMVDCPTVT

-799 TNKDTG
+799 TNKDIG

-820 VPLASRTGTIYVFG
+820 APLASRTGTIYVFG
-834 HNTSKLYGYPAIL
+834 HNTSKLYGYPATL
-847 EYNKALPS
+847 EYNKALPP

-860 TVVSKLGALGITTDV
+860 TVVSKLGALGITTDE

-920 GKVSEETTVVVKVLV
+920 GSVSEETTVVVKVLV

-946 IKKVDETVTKA
+946 IKKVDETVQDA
-957 IEDASNNYKEDL
+957 IDKGIEAQN
-969 SSVSADLS
+969 SV
-977 NTNEDLSKTKENLNT
+977 
-992 VASDLSTKSKELSN
+992 V
-1006 EITGVKQDVTGLTST
+1006 
-1021 VNNNAGNISQLQQRA
+1021 QL
-1036 TNIETTVADN
+1036 V
-1046 NKKLS
+1046 
-1051 SQITQN
+1051 
-1057 ANSIS
+1057 
-1062 TVVANLNNTN
+1062 
-1072 LANSPYKSITQL
+1072 
-1084 KQTTD
+1084 
-1089 SISSIVSTNKD
+1089 
-1100 STDKAISQV
+1100 
-1109 SQKSDTIKATIEG
+1109 G
-1122 NLNSTDTSKSPYK
+1122 NLNK
-1135 AITQLQANINGVS
+1135 ADGA
-1148 SVVSANKSSTDSEI
+1148 
-1162 SQLKQTANSI
+1162 
-1172 SSTVSANKSA
+1172 
-1182 QDSVNSSL
+1182 
-1190 SSKIQQNAGSIS
+1190 
-1202 SVVAN
+1202 
-1207 LNSTNLANS
+1207 
-1216 PYRSITQLKQT
+1216 
-1227 TDSISSTVSANKSAQ
+1227 
-1242 DSVNSSLT
+1242 
-1250 SKIQQNANSVTSII
+1250 
-1264 ANLSDVDKAK
+1264 
-1274 KNYSAISQLQD
+1274 KNYSALVQMQD

-1330 MIQAGAVTTDNLAAE
+1330 MIQSGAVTTDNLAAE
-1345 TINLTNEL
+1345 TIDLTDKL
-1353 KIQGNNVT
+1353 KIQGGAVT
-1361 LDENGLSVDMQN
+1361 LDENG
-1373 EGKINFGSGGMTV
+1373 MTV
-1386 SDSSGNLYSAI
+1386 KETNGGSVQFSQNGMSFIDSNGHTFAGIGRFCTGIVNDEQTVKFNSPWDITPAVFLFPIRLQTSAVGYTNINMYQDVEAINVSNSGFTA
-1397 RRVCMGMAKNGNYI
+1397 VCK
-1411 AFDPPWEVE
+1411 
-1420 PSVLIFPQTI
+1420 SVLKAGSNANIPLTWECKGTNEPYIPGGDRTQTYTYNI
-1430 VTADTSRS
+1430 KVPTTVTHIWVTGEVAASRVWHWYNHGSSFSNWTDNDKISITISTNTGVKQKHSEYSNGENGVRYMKSGS
-1438 NTVQRLHCYADE
+1438 NTY
-1450 ISKNGFRIHVYEGID
+1450 
-1465 TTDYTIPVNK
+1465 
-1475 VVLDKTEKVSH
+1475 
-1486 GMHTVGPW
+1486 
-1494 DANFSFNIPSNA
+1494 
-1506 KEINLVMTISGEA
+1506 
-1519 RYKNKDYLGWGLT
+1519 
-1532 VYPPCITI
+1532 
-1540 NGESETASLTVY
+1540 
-1552 ANSTLIYSNSN
+1552 
-1563 FITDFS
+1563 
-1569 VNGWE
+1569 
-1574 SVKRGY
+1574 
-1580 QTGPLKINNQTNIH
+1580 
-1594 GTLRIKPGVSH
+1594 
-1605 APSGSDDIRLSV
+1605 
-1617 SVDYAQGYRDTG
+1617 YRDTKSFTFDMMLSNVSTVTVTFSIYG
-1629 SASSIIDSDCNA
+1629 QCLDSSYGKLTSYRTNLDSDVTVFQGTAGFIAIDPN
-1641 LFFATDKVS
+1641 TVPYSVS
-1650 SGYRVL
+1650 

>member
-1 MGKHHGKGGKSGL
+1 MGKHHGKGGKSSL

-68 DMPASNFD
+68 DIPASNFD

-105 ASVKHKTLIKDVI
+105 ASVEHKTLTKDVI

-150 TKYTNAYV
+150 TNSANAYV
-158 RVHKG
+158 RVHDG
-163 KLEFDTNGH
+163 KLEFDTNGVAIDTYNKGRYWGRFWH
-172 SRDVYDRGSHWV
+172 HKWV
-184 IMKPWY
+184 
-190 LIWQEQHVQ
+190 EQQVQ
-199 KNNGYRKI
+199 KNGGYRKI

-214 IKDDESNDFQCYIAK
+214 INNDESNDFQCYIAK

-236 IRYDNDLATLGW
+236 IRYDNDLAALGW

-260 NHLNNT
+260 NHLNDT
-266 DWINVGPGKTAWFSM
+266 DWVNVGNGKTAWFSM

-311 NMSYLHAYLK
+311 NMAYLHAYLK

-332 VTCIAKG
+332 VTCVAKG
-339 RKVYDTRTN
+339 RKVYDTRTKE
-348 TWGYSENPAMIIR
+348 WKYSENPAMIIR

-384 FKDAANYCDEKVTS
+384 FKDAANYCDESVTS

-584 FKNMPVRI
+584 FKDMPVRI

-642 NVENLKAYTIYKQG
+642 NVENLEAYTIYKQG

-694 LGVIPE
+694 LGIIPE
-700 GVTGT
+700 GVTGA

-820 VPLASRTGTIYVFG
+820 VSLASRTGTIYVFG

-847 EYNKALPS
+847 EYNKDLPP

-860 TVVSKLGALGITTDV
+860 TVVSKLGALGITTDE

-920 GKVSEETTVVVKVLV
+920 GKVSEETTVIVKVLV

-946 IKKVDETVTKA
+946 IKKVDETIQDA
-957 IEDASNNYKEDL
+957 IDKGVEAQN
-969 SSVSADLS
+969 SV
-977 NTNEDLSKTKENLNT
+977 
-992 VASDLSTKSKELSN
+992 V
-1006 EITGVKQDVTGLTST
+1006 
-1021 VNNNAGNISQLQQRA
+1021 QL
-1036 TNIETTVADN
+1036 V
-1046 NKKLS
+1046 
-1051 SQITQN
+1051 
-1057 ANSIS
+1057 
-1062 TVVANLNNTN
+1062 
-1072 LANSPYKSITQL
+1072 
-1084 KQTTD
+1084 
-1089 SISSIVSTNKD
+1089 
-1100 STDKAISQV
+1100 
-1109 SQKSDTIKATIEG
+1109 G
-1122 NLNSTDTSKSPYK
+1122 NLNK
-1135 AITQLQANINGVS
+1135 ADGA
-1148 SVVSANKSSTDSEI
+1148 
-1162 SQLKQTANSI
+1162 
-1172 SSTVSANKSA
+1172 
-1182 QDSVNSSL
+1182 
-1190 SSKIQQNAGSIS
+1190 
-1202 SVVAN
+1202 
-1207 LNSTNLANS
+1207 
-1216 PYRSITQLKQT
+1216 
-1227 TDSISSTVSANKSAQ
+1227 
-1242 DSVNSSLT
+1242 
-1250 SKIQQNANSVTSII
+1250 
-1264 ANLSDVDKAK
+1264 
-1274 KNYSAISQLQD
+1274 KNYSALAQMQD

-1330 MIQAGAVTTDNLAAE
+1330 MIQAGAITADNLAAE
-1345 TINLTNEL
+1345 TISLTDKL
-1353 KIQGNNVT
+1353 KIQGGAVT
-1361 LDENGLSVDMQN
+1361 LDENGMTVKEATGGAVQFNQSGMSFIDSNGHVFAGIGRFCTGMVNDGQTVTFANPWDITPTVFLFPIRLQTSVVGYTN
-1373 EGKINFGSGGMTV
+1373 INMYQDVEAINVSESGFTAVCKSVLKAGSGLNIPVSWTCSGAGGGNINYHTETYSYNIDIPTTV
-1386 SDSSGNLYSAI
+1386 THIWVSGEITAYLLDHHDPAESIYYTIYDKGSITISTNTGITQTHTDYVNGRNGTKVSEGGRNDYFRAVSSFTFDMAVSNVSTVTVTFSFYGPCLSYSGGKVTSYRANLDSDVTVCQGTAGFIAI
-1397 RRVCMGMAKNGNYI
+1397 
-1411 AFDPPWEVE
+1411 DP
-1420 PSVLIFPQTI
+1420 
-1430 VTADTSRS
+1430 
-1438 NTVQRLHCYADE
+1438 NTVPY
-1450 ISKNGFRIHVYEGID
+1450 
-1465 TTDYTIPVNK
+1465 
-1475 VVLDKTEKVSH
+1475 
-1486 GMHTVGPW
+1486 
-1494 DANFSFNIPSNA
+1494 
-1506 KEINLVMTISGEA
+1506 
-1519 RYKNKDYLGWGLT
+1519 
-1532 VYPPCITI
+1532 
-1540 NGESETASLTVY
+1540 
-1552 ANSTLIYSNSN
+1552 
-1563 FITDFS
+1563 
-1569 VNGWE
+1569 
-1574 SVKRGY
+1574 
-1580 QTGPLKINNQTNIH
+1580 
-1594 GTLRIKPGVSH
+1594 
-1605 APSGSDDIRLSV
+1605 SV
-1617 SVDYAQGYRDTG
+1617 S
-1629 SASSIIDSDCNA
+1629 
-1641 LFFATDKVS
+1641 
-1650 SGYRVL
+1650 

>member
-105 ASVKHKTLIKDVI
+105 ASVKHKTLTKDVI

-150 TKYTNAYV
+150 TNNANAYV
-158 RVHKG
+158 RVHDG
-163 KLEFDTNGH
+163 KLEFDTNGASMDTYNKGRYWGRFWH
-172 SRDVYDRGSHWV
+172 HKWV
-184 IMKPWY
+184 
-190 LIWQEQHVQ
+190 EQQVQ
-199 KNNGYRKI
+199 KNGGYRKI

-214 IKDDESNDFQCYIAK
+214 INDDESNDFQCYIAK

-236 IRYDNDLATLGW
+236 IRYDNDLAALGW

-260 NHLNNT
+260 KHLNDT
-266 DWINVGPGKTAWFSM
+266 DWVNVGNGKTAWFSM

-348 TWGYSENPAMIIR
+348 EWKYSENPAMIIR

-384 FKDAANYCDEKVTS
+384 FKDAANYCDKKVAS

-584 FKNMPVRI
+584 FKKMPVRI

-700 GVTGT
+700 GVTGA

-776 YTDVATVSWE
+776 YANVATVSWE

-834 HNTSKLYGYPAIL
+834 HNTSKLYGYPAVL
-847 EYNKALPS
+847 EYSKALPP

-860 TVVSKLGALGITTDV
+860 TVVSKLGALGITTDE

-920 GKVSEETTVVVKVLV
+920 GKVSEETTVIVKVLV

-946 IKKVDETVTKA
+946 IKKVDETIQDA
-957 IEDASNNYKEDL
+957 IDKGVEAQN
-969 SSVSADLS
+969 SV
-977 NTNEDLSKTKENLNT
+977 
-992 VASDLSTKSKELSN
+992 V
-1006 EITGVKQDVTGLTST
+1006 
-1021 VNNNAGNISQLQQRA
+1021 QL
-1036 TNIETTVADN
+1036 V
-1046 NKKLS
+1046 
-1051 SQITQN
+1051 
-1057 ANSIS
+1057 
-1062 TVVANLNNTN
+1062 
-1072 LANSPYKSITQL
+1072 
-1084 KQTTD
+1084 
-1089 SISSIVSTNKD
+1089 
-1100 STDKAISQV
+1100 
-1109 SQKSDTIKATIEG
+1109 G
-1122 NLNSTDTSKSPYK
+1122 NLNK
-1135 AITQLQANINGVS
+1135 ADGA
-1148 SVVSANKSSTDSEI
+1148 
-1162 SQLKQTANSI
+1162 
-1172 SSTVSANKSA
+1172 
-1182 QDSVNSSL
+1182 
-1190 SSKIQQNAGSIS
+1190 
-1202 SVVAN
+1202 
-1207 LNSTNLANS
+1207 
-1216 PYRSITQLKQT
+1216 
-1227 TDSISSTVSANKSAQ
+1227 
-1242 DSVNSSLT
+1242 
-1250 SKIQQNANSVTSII
+1250 
-1264 ANLSDVDKAK
+1264 
-1274 KNYSAISQLQD
+1274 KNYSALVQMQD
-1285 DINLRVVKGDVISQI
+1285 DINLRVAKGDVISQI

-1345 TINLTNEL
+1345 TIDLTDKL
-1353 KIQGNNVT
+1353 KIQGGAVT
-1361 LDENGLSVDMQN
+1361 LDENGLEVKNSNGTSIVFNGGGMSSIDNTGQVFNVVSRMV
-1373 EGKINFGSGGMTV
+1373 IGSG
-1386 SDSSGNLYSAI
+1386 
-1397 RRVCMGMAKNGNYI
+1397 KNGQYVKFTN
-1411 AFDPPWEVE
+1411 PWPNV
-1420 PSVLIFPQTI
+1420 PMVTVTPLSLI
-1430 VTADTSRS
+1430 TSDATRS
-1438 NTVQRLHCYADE
+1438 NTVVRVHCYATN
-1450 ISKNGFRIHVYEGID
+1450 ITNAGFNIVCYSSVDSSSYAFGVSGCSYGYSERVSREAYTESDDKARGINFQ
-1465 TTDYTIPVNK
+1465 YSNVRMRWSPA
-1475 VVLDKTEKVSH
+1475 
-1486 GMHTVGPW
+1486 HTY
-1494 DANFSFNIPSNA
+1494 NFSFGISSKAKTINVTFSLFAQAHYKYGDTLDFRGRKNNLVTLYANGVAIWSGAFDTHIDGVGSTSQTISTGQLNIPSTS
-1506 KEINLVMTISGEA
+1506 TITGTFWSRPYFSHPGDDSDTFDVQFNVVSASGV
-1519 RYKNKDYLGWGLT
+1519 L
-1532 VYPPCITI
+1532 
-1540 NGESETASLTVY
+1540 
-1552 ANSTLIYSNSN
+1552 
-1563 FITDFS
+1563 
-1569 VNGWE
+1569 
-1574 SVKRGY
+1574 
-1580 QTGPLKINNQTNIH
+1580 
-1594 GTLRIKPGVSH
+1594 
-1605 APSGSDDIRLSV
+1605 
-1617 SVDYAQGYRDTG
+1617 DTG
-1629 SASSIIDSDCNA
+1629 DATNYIDREGQA
-1641 LFFATDKVS
+1641 LFLAMDGGNNNFTVS
-1650 SGYRVL
+1650 

>member
-1 MGKHHGKGGKSGL
+1 MGKHHGKGGKSRL

-105 ASVKHKTLIKDVI
+105 ASVKHKTLTKDVI

-163 KLEFDTNGH
+163 KLEFDTNGY
-172 SRDVYDRGSHWV
+172 SKDVYDRGSHWV

-199 KNNGYRKI
+199 KNDGYRKI

-214 IKDDESNDFQCYIAK
+214 INDDESNDFQCYIAK

-311 NMSYLHAYLK
+311 NMAYIHAHLK

-348 TWGYSENPAMIIR
+348 QWGYSENPAMIIR

-384 FKDAANYCDEKVTS
+384 FKDAANYCDAKVTS

-584 FKNMPVRI
+584 FKGMPVRI

-624 YDYTTIKKPTDL
+624 YDYTTIKKPEDL

-672 SGYLLETGMVYY
+672 NGYLLEAGMVYY

-700 GVTGT
+700 GVTGA

-717 EGPSRL
+717 EAPSRL

-731 VTYKLLVQARSKSGN
+731 VTYKLLVQARNKSGN
-746 KAPMIDCPTVT
+746 KAPMVDCPTVT

-786 DVTNSDIDYYEVR
+786 DVTNSDIDYYEIR
-799 TNKDTG
+799 TNKDVG
-805 KDDGLLAR
+805 ENDGLLAR

-847 EYNKALPS
+847 EYSKALPP

-860 TVVSKLGALGITTDV
+860 TVVSKLGALGITTDA

-977 NTNEDLSKTKENLNT
+977 NTNEDLSKAKEDLDKTKTSLNT
-992 VASDLSTKSKELSN
+992 VASDLSTKSEALSD

-1062 TVVANLNNTN
+1062 TVVANLNSTD

-1089 SISSIVSTNKD
+1089 SISSTVSANKN
-1100 STDKAISQV
+1100 STDESISQV
-1109 SQKSDTIKATIEG
+1109 SQKADTIKATIES

-1162 SQLKQTANSI
+1162 SEIRQTAQSI

-1182 QDSVNSSL
+1182 QDNINSSL
-1190 SSKIQQNAGSIS
+1190 TSKIQQNAGSIS

-1207 LNSTNLANS
+1207 LNNTNLANS
-1216 PYRSITQLKQT
+1216 PYKSITTLKQT
-1227 TDSISSTVSANKSAQ
+1227 TDSISSTVSSNKYAQ

-1274 KNYSAISQLQD
+1274 KNYSAISQMQD
-1285 DINLRVVKGDVISQI
+1285 DINLRVAKGDVISQI

-1330 MIQAGAVTTDNLAAE
+1330 MIQAGAVTAD
-1345 TINLTNEL
+1345 
-1353 KIQGNNVT
+1353 K
-1361 LDENGLSVDMQN
+1361 LD
-1373 EGKINFGSGGMTV
+1373 V
-1386 SDSSGNLYSAI
+1386 SSLSAI
-1397 RRVCMGMAKNGNYI
+1397 TA
-1411 AFDPPWEVE
+1411 
-1420 PSVLIFPQTI
+1420 TI
-1430 VTADTSRS
+1430 
-1438 NTVQRLHCYADE
+1438 
-1450 ISKNGFRIHVYEGID
+1450 
-1465 TTDYTIPVNK
+1465 
-1475 VVLDKTEKVSH
+1475 
-1486 GMHTVGPW
+1486 
-1494 DANFSFNIPSNA
+1494 
-1506 KEINLVMTISGEA
+1506 
-1519 RYKNKDYLGWGLT
+1519 
-1532 VYPPCITI
+1532 
-1540 NGESETASLTVY
+1540 
-1552 ANSTLIYSNSN
+1552 
-1563 FITDFS
+1563 
-1569 VNGWE
+1569 
-1574 SVKRGY
+1574 
-1580 QTGPLKINNQTNIH
+1580 
-1594 GTLRIKPGVSH
+1594 GTLRTKASGARMELHDNLILIYDENNVVRLRLGVW
-1605 APSGSDDIRLSV
+1605 
-1617 SVDYAQGYRDTG
+1617 
-1629 SASSIIDSDCNA
+1629 
-1641 LFFATDKVS
+1641 
-1650 SGYRVL
+1650 

>member
-1 MGKHHGKGGKSGL
+1 
-14 GKTLGI
+14 
-20 VGFAAGFAFP
+20 
-30 GAFLGAAAGTAGAA
+30 
-44 RLSAALMGLSLG
+44 
-56 TTIGSAFSKQSQ
+56 
-68 DMPASNFD
+68 
-76 NKMNVVDQ
+76 
-84 NAMIPVVYGTRK
+84 
-96 IGGLQSYHS
+96 
-105 ASVKHKTLIKDVI
+105 
-118 LGEGQFS
+118 
-125 GCYGITANGYSVN
+125 
-138 SNVSGAVFGITN
+138 
-150 TKYTNAYV
+150 
-158 RVHKG
+158 
-163 KLEFDTNGH
+163 
-172 SRDVYDRGSHWV
+172 
-184 IMKPWY
+184 
-190 LIWQEQHVQ
+190 
-199 KNNGYRKI
+199 
-207 DLQSSDD
+207 
-214 IKDDESNDFQCYIAK
+214 
-229 MYQYIEG
+229 
-236 IRYDNDLATLGW
+236 
-248 KLVNPIVVDDAP
+248 
-260 NHLNNT
+260 
-266 DWINVGPGKTAWFSM
+266 
-281 NHDETKDSYITFYDG
+281 
-296 TQGAPSYYMKTGAYP
+296 
-311 NMSYLHAYLK
+311 
-321 YTEKLGNGNPT
+321 
-332 VTCIAKG
+332 
-339 RKVYDTRTN
+339 
-348 TWGYSENPAMIIR
+348 
-361 DYLINT
+361 
-367 TFGSGRYINQ
+367 
-377 SMIDEDS
+377 
-384 FKDAANYCDEKVTS
+384 
-398 FDTQGRSITEPRYRL
+398 
-413 NIVINSKRSYL
+413 
-424 ENLQSMLACCAGYLV
+424 
-439 FTKGQVAMRIER
+439 
-451 ADNPVYAFDD
+451 
-461 DNIIQNSM
+461 
-469 SYSAASST
+469 
-477 ESPNKLNMKYI
+477 
-488 EPTLDWTSVSAIV
+488 
-501 EDLAD
+501 
-506 QKQQPVGRGKIVEKD
+506 
-521 VELIGVTSQCQ
+521 
-532 ALRLGKIYRDLIRLC
+532 
-547 PISVE
+547 
-552 FKTAMQA
+552 
-559 LNLEPG
+559 
-565 DVVTL
+565 
-570 SHNVVLEDNKVQPL
+570 
-584 FKNMPVRI
+584 MPVRI

-642 NVENLKAYTIYKQG
+642 NVKNLKAYTIYKQG

-786 DVTNSDIDYYEVR
+786 GVTNSDIDYYEVR

-847 EYNKALPS
+847 EYSKALPP

-977 NTNEDLSKTKENLNT
+977 NTKEDLSSVSADLSNTKEDLSKTKTNLNT
-992 VASDLSTKSKELSN
+992 VASDLSTKSKELSD
-1006 EITGVKQDVTGLTST
+1006 EITGVKQNITGLTST

-1036 TNIETTVADN
+1036 TDIETTVADN

-1062 TVVANLNNTN
+1062 TVVANLNNT
-1072 LANSPYKSITQL
+1072 
-1084 KQTTD
+1084 D
-1089 SISSIVSTNKD
+1089 
-1100 STDKAISQV
+1100 
-1109 SQKSDTIKATIEG
+1109 
-1122 NLNSTDTSKSPYK
+1122 
-1135 AITQLQANINGVS
+1135 
-1148 SVVSANKSSTDSEI
+1148 
-1162 SQLKQTANSI
+1162 
-1172 SSTVSANKSA
+1172 
-1182 QDSVNSSL
+1182 
-1190 SSKIQQNAGSIS
+1190 
-1202 SVVAN
+1202 
-1207 LNSTNLANS
+1207 LANS

-1285 DINLRVVKGDVISQI
+1285 DINLRVAKGDVISQI

-1330 MIQAGAVTTDNLAAE
+1330 MIQAGAVTADNMAAE
-1345 TINLTNEL
+1345 TINLTDKL

-1420 PSVLIFPQTI
+1420 PSVLVFPQTI

-1465 TTDYTIPVNK
+1465 TTDYTTIVNK
-1475 VVLDKTEKVSH
+1475 IILKETKKVYRPYD
-1486 GMHTVGPW
+1486 TVGPW
-1494 DANFSFNIPSNA
+1494 DANFSFNIPTGA
-1506 KEINLVMTISGEA
+1506 KEINLVMTVSGTA
-1519 RYKNKDYLGWGLT
+1519 HYKGNN
-1532 VYPPCITI
+1532 CITI
-1540 NGESETASLTVY
+1540 NRKGWPHGTSYLTVY
-1552 ANSTLIYSNSN
+1552 ADNTVIYSGSN
-1563 FITDFS
+1563 FITGFS
-1569 VNGWE
+1569 VGGHSSNR
-1574 SVKRGY
+1574 STY
-1580 QTGPLKINNQTNIH
+1580 QTGPLKINGQTNIH
-1594 GTLRIKPGVSH
+1594 GTLRVTPGVNH
-1605 APSGSDDIRLSV
+1605 PGDDGDNMDLSV

-1641 LFFATDKVS
+1641 IFFATDKVS
-1650 SGYRVL
+1650 SGYTVS

>member
-105 ASVKHKTLIKDVI
+105 TSVKHKTLIKDVI

-150 TKYTNAYV
+150 TNNANAYV
-158 RVHKG
+158 RVHDG
-163 KLEFDTNGH
+163 KLEFSVNGA
-172 SRDVYDRGSHWV
+172 SVDVYNRVKHWFA
-184 IMKPWY
+184 PFRR
-190 LIWQEQHVQ
+190 IWLDQQLQ
-199 KNNGYRKI
+199 KSGDYRKI

-214 IKDDESNDFQCYIAK
+214 IKGDESNDFQCYIAK

-236 IRYDNDLATLGW
+236 IRYDNDLAALGW

-584 FKNMPVRI
+584 FSKMPVRI

-642 NVENLKAYTIYKQG
+642 NVKNLKAYTIYKQG

-700 GVTGT
+700 GVTGA

-820 VPLASRTGTIYVFG
+820 VPLVSRTGTIYVFG

-847 EYNKALPS
+847 EYSKALPP

-860 TVVSKLGALGITTDV
+860 TVVSKLGALGITTDE

-977 NTNEDLSKTKENLNT
+977 NTKEDLSSVSADLSNTKEDLSKTKTNLNT
-992 VASDLSTKSKELSN
+992 VASDLSTKSKELSD
-1006 EITGVKQDVTGLTST
+1006 EITGVKQNITGLTST

-1036 TNIETTVADN
+1036 TDIETTVADN

-1057 ANSIS
+1057 AGSIS
-1062 TVVANLNNTN
+1062 SVVANLNSTD

-1089 SISSIVSTNKD
+1089 SISS
-1100 STDKAISQV
+1100 
-1109 SQKSDTIKATIEG
+1109 
-1122 NLNSTDTSKSPYK
+1122 
-1135 AITQLQANINGVS
+1135 
-1148 SVVSANKSSTDSEI
+1148 VVSANKI
-1162 SQLKQTANSI
+1162 
-1172 SSTVSANKSA
+1172 A
-1182 QDSVNSSL
+1182 QDNVNSSL
-1190 SSKIQQNAGSIS
+1190 TSKIQQNAGSIS

-1216 PYRSITQLKQT
+1216 PYKSITALKQT
-1227 TDSISSTVSANKSAQ
+1227 TDSISSTVSTNKNSTDEAISQVSQKADTIKATIEGNLNSTDTSKSPYKAVTQLQANINGVSSVVSANKYSTDSEISKIKQTANSISSTVSANKSAQ

-1285 DINLRVVKGDVISQI
+1285 DINLRVAKGDVISQI

-1330 MIQAGAVTTDNLAAE
+1330 MIQAGAVTADNMAAE
-1345 TINLTNEL
+1345 TINLTDKL
-1353 KIQGNNVT
+1353 KIQGGNVT
-1361 LDENGLSVDMQN
+1361 LDENGLTVLQSNGTWTKFNQNGMTFVDTEGNTFAGIGRFCTGVVNDGQTVKFNSPWDITPTVFLFPVRLQTSAVGYTNINMYQDVEAINVSNSGFTAVCKSVL
-1373 EGKINFGSGGMTV
+1373 KAGSGADIPLSWKMGGGDSEMDSSRVEVETQAYSYNINIPTTVTHIWVTGEISAYGVYYSGSTEHNVHHWADHDVGSVTV
-1386 SDSSGNLYSAI
+1386 STNTGEKQEHPNYVNGRHG
-1397 RRVCMGMAKNGNYI
+1397 RRVGKN
-1411 AFDPPWEVE
+1411 
-1420 PSVLIFPQTI
+1420 SL
-1430 VTADTSRS
+1430 
-1438 NTVQRLHCYADE
+1438 
-1450 ISKNGFRIHVYEGID
+1450 
-1465 TTDYTIPVNK
+1465 YT
-1475 VVLDKTEKVSH
+1475 
-1486 GMHTVGPW
+1486 
-1494 DANFSFNIPSNA
+1494 
-1506 KEINLVMTISGEA
+1506 
-1519 RYKNKDYLGWGLT
+1519 Y
-1532 VYPPCITI
+1532 
-1540 NGESETASLTVY
+1540 
-1552 ANSTLIYSNSN
+1552 
-1563 FITDFS
+1563 
-1569 VNGWE
+1569 
-1574 SVKRGY
+1574 
-1580 QTGPLKINNQTNIH
+1580 
-1594 GTLRIKPGVSH
+1594 
-1605 APSGSDDIRLSV
+1605 
-1617 SVDYAQGYRDTG
+1617 YRDTKAFTFDMAV
-1629 SASSIIDSDCNA
+1629 SNASTVTVSFSFGKSLYKNSYAKMMSYRTNLNADVTVCRGTAGFIAIDPNTVPYS
-1641 LFFATDKVS
+1641 VS
-1650 SGYRVL
+1650 

>member
-20 VGFAAGFAFP
+20 VGFVAGFAFP

-105 ASVKHKTLIKDVI
+105 TSVKHKTLIKDVI

-150 TKYTNAYV
+150 TNNANAYV
-158 RVHKG
+158 RVHDG
-163 KLEFDTNGH
+163 KLEFSVNGA
-172 SRDVYDRGSHWV
+172 SVDVYNRVKHWFA
-184 IMKPWY
+184 PFRR
-190 LIWQEQHVQ
+190 IWLDQQLQ
-199 KNNGYRKI
+199 KSGDYRKI

-214 IKDDESNDFQCYIAK
+214 IKGDESNDFQCYIAK

-236 IRYDNDLATLGW
+236 IRYDNDLAALGW

-584 FKNMPVRI
+584 FSKMPVRI

-642 NVENLKAYTIYKQG
+642 NVKNLKAYTIYKQG

-700 GVTGT
+700 GVTGA

-820 VPLASRTGTIYVFG
+820 VPLVSRTGTIYVFG

-847 EYNKALPS
+847 EYSKALPP

-860 TVVSKLGALGITTDV
+860 TVVSKLGALGITTDE

-977 NTNEDLSKTKENLNT
+977 NTKEDLSKTKTNLNT
-992 VASDLSTKSKELSN
+992 VASDLSTKSKELSD
-1006 EITGVKQDVTGLTST
+1006 EITGVKQNITGLTST

-1036 TNIETTVADN
+1036 TDIETTVADN

-1057 ANSIS
+1057 AGSIS
-1062 TVVANLNNTN
+1062 SVVANLNSTN
-1072 LANSPYKSITQL
+1072 LANSPYKSITAL

-1089 SISSIVSTNKD
+1089 SISSTVSTNKN
-1100 STDKAISQV
+1100 STDEAISQV
-1109 SQKSDTIKATIEG
+1109 SQKADTIKATIEG

-1135 AITQLQANINGVS
+1135 AVTQLQANINGVS
-1148 SVVSANKSSTDSEI
+1148 SVVSANKYSTDSEI
-1162 SQLKQTANSI
+1162 SKIKQTANSI

-1190 SSKIQQNAGSIS
+1190 TSKIQQNAGSIS
-1202 SVVAN
+1202 TVVAN

-1285 DINLRVVKGDVISQI
+1285 DINLRVAKGNVISQI

-1345 TINLTNEL
+1345 TINLTDKL
-1353 KIQGNNVT
+1353 KIQGGNVT

-1411 AFDPPWEVE
+1411 AFDPPWKVE

-1475 VVLDKTEKVSH
+1475 VVLDKKERVYRPY
-1486 GMHTVGPW
+1486 HTVGPW
-1494 DANFSFNIPSNA
+1494 DANFSFNIPTGA
-1506 KEINLVMTISGEA
+1506 KEINLVMTVFGA
-1519 RYKNKDYLGWGLT
+1519 AYYKGDN
-1532 VYPPCITI
+1532 CITI
-1540 NGESETASLTVY
+1540 NRKGWPYGTSYLTVY
-1552 ANSTLIYSNSN
+1552 ADNTVIYSGSN
-1563 FITDFS
+1563 FITGFS
-1569 VNGWE
+1569 VGGHSSNR
-1574 SVKRGY
+1574 STY
-1580 QTGPLKINNQTNIH
+1580 QTGPLKINGQTNIH
-1594 GTLRIKPGVSH
+1594 GTLRVTPGVNH
-1605 APSGSDDIRLSV
+1605 PGDDGDNMDLSV

>member
-1 MGKHHGKGGKSGL
+1 MGKHHGKHGKSGL

-56 TTIGSAFSKQSQ
+56 TTIGSAFAKQSQ
-68 DMPASNFD
+68 DTPASNFD

-96 IGGLQSYHS
+96 IGGLQSYHNTS
-105 ASVKHKTLIKDVI
+105 IKNKSLTKDII

-150 TKYTNAYV
+150 TNNANAYV
-158 RVHKG
+158 RVHAG
-163 KLEFDTNGH
+163 RLEFDTNGASVPMH
-172 SRDVYDRGSHWV
+172 NIEGNAPLFLLLLLFRKY
-184 IMKPWY
+184 
-190 LIWQEQHVQ
+190 VQ
-199 KNNGYRKI
+199 GNSGYREI
-207 DLQSSDD
+207 FLQSSDD
-214 IKDDESNDFQCYIAK
+214 MRDDESNDFQCSMAK
-229 MYQYIEG
+229 LYQYIEG
-236 IRYDNDLATLGW
+236 IRYDNDLARLGW

-260 NHLNNT
+260 KHLNNT
-266 DWINVGPGKTAWFSM
+266 GWVNVGNGNTAWFYM
-281 NHDETKDSYITFYDG
+281 NHEETKDSYITFHDG
-296 TQGAPSYYMKTGAYP
+296 TQGPPSYYMKTGAYP
-311 NMSYLHAYLK
+311 NMAYIHAYLK
-321 YTEKLGNGNPT
+321 YTDQLGSGNPT
-332 VTCIAKG
+332 ITCVAKG
-339 RKVYDTRTN
+339 RKVYDTRTKK
-348 TWGYSENPAMIIR
+348 WGYSENPAMIIR

-469 SYSAASST
+469 SYTAASST

-570 SHNVVLEDNKVQPL
+570 SHNVVLGDNKVQPL

-592 TEIRDDSGIYTIK
+592 TEIRDDSGTYTIK
-605 AQQYNA
+605 AQQYNP
-611 SIYDDRMGGNLKD
+611 SIYDDRMGGSIKD
-624 YDYTTIKKPTDL
+624 FDYTTIKKPEDL

-642 NVENLKAYTIYKQG
+642 NVENLNAYTIYKQG

-700 GVTGT
+700 GVTGA

-786 DVTNSDIDYYEVR
+786 GVTNSDIDYYEVR

-847 EYNKALPS
+847 EYSKALPP

-1072 LANSPYKSITQL
+1072 LANSPY
-1084 KQTTD
+1084 
-1089 SISSIVSTNKD
+1089 
-1100 STDKAISQV
+1100 
-1109 SQKSDTIKATIEG
+1109 
-1122 NLNSTDTSKSPYK
+1122 
-1135 AITQLQANINGVS
+1135 
-1148 SVVSANKSSTDSEI
+1148 
-1162 SQLKQTANSI
+1162 
-1172 SSTVSANKSA
+1172 
-1182 QDSVNSSL
+1182 
-1190 SSKIQQNAGSIS
+1190 
-1202 SVVAN
+1202 
-1207 LNSTNLANS
+1207 
-1216 PYRSITQLKQT
+1216 RSITQLKQT

-1285 DINLRVVKGDVISQI
+1285 DINLRVAKGDVISQI

-1330 MIQAGAVTTDNLAAE
+1330 MIQAGAVTADNMAAE
-1345 TINLTNEL
+1345 TINLTDKL
-1353 KIQGNNVT
+1353 KIQGGNVT
-1361 LDENGLSVDMQN
+1361 LDENGLSVLQSNGTWTKFNQN
-1373 EGKINFGSGGMTV
+1373 GMTFVDTKGNTFAGIGRFCTGVVNDGQTVKFNSPWDITPTVFLFPVRLQTSAVGYTNINMYQDVEAINV
-1386 SDSSGNLYSAI
+1386 SNRGFTA
-1397 RRVCMGMAKNGNYI
+1397 VCK
-1411 AFDPPWEVE
+1411 
-1420 PSVLIFPQTI
+1420 SVLKAGSNANVPIAWECKGVETPGLDVDYHTETYSYHI
-1430 VTADTSRS
+1430 KIP
-1438 NTVQRLHCYADE
+1438 NTVTH
-1450 ISKNGFRIHVYEGID
+1450 I
-1465 TTDYTIPVNK
+1465 
-1475 VVLDKTEKVSH
+1475 
-1486 GMHTVGPW
+1486 W
-1494 DANFSFNIPSNA
+1494 
-1506 KEINLVMTISGEA
+1506 ISGEA
-1519 RYKNKDYLGWGLT
+1519 AASLYHQHYNHESSLSDWT
-1532 VYPPCITI
+1532 ITDETSITI
-1540 NGESETASLTVY
+1540 STNTGIKQEHPRYVTGGEGTMIEGKGGGSATYRASKAFVFDMSLSNVSLVTVTFSIYGPCLKYSGGKLTSYRTNLNTDVTVCRGTAGFIAIDPNTVPY
-1552 ANSTLIYSNSN
+1552 
-1563 FITDFS
+1563 
-1569 VNGWE
+1569 
-1574 SVKRGY
+1574 
-1580 QTGPLKINNQTNIH
+1580 
-1594 GTLRIKPGVSH
+1594 
-1605 APSGSDDIRLSV
+1605 SV
-1617 SVDYAQGYRDTG
+1617 S
-1629 SASSIIDSDCNA
+1629 
-1641 LFFATDKVS
+1641 
-1650 SGYRVL
+1650 